1 MCLTICGTYTPVKCP
16 IEIIIIE
23 RTTNITFLTLTHTT
37 MGKTNAKM
45 CSHKA
50 TQVLPLSKG
59 TPAVGIASSSYFAAC
74 ARHVGALALFG
85 LMFCPVQVMASRAPR
100 LAMADSSSVVTPVLP
115 DQGTTTPTDSIGNG
129 GAGDAE
135 EVVPDTIPFAQLWKH
150 NSWRSTNEKA
160 GSTTQQSWEII
171 CNRPTKLT
179 FNYSCYNGSYGT
191 FQVTLNDSTI
201 ISRGNWDSTEDRL
214 YQIDLPAGRYVLK
227 ASYYTRYDNY
237 YDPDGLN
244 EYCYARISGIA
255 TDDVQANATAY
266 LSGLADYPALKQE
279 LQTALD
285 NSSAAP
291 DDEALYNTLAATL
304 NDVRTAVSYYPLIQK
319 DIVVAD
325 SILNE
330 GAYVDISEAV
340 ALGRAIDVN
349 TSTSANYLAAFD
361 ALETSIAVQVSS
373 NQKIDDWAF
382 NTDQRYTIDN
392 MGYYLD
398 QDHKVAAC
406 TGLEAQDAD
415 VTNLVIPS
423 TVRYNGVTYA
433 VVALY
438 DNRYNQNKVRTLTL
452 PRTLRHINDYGLSD
466 YRAITDL
473 EIPANV
479 ERMGNY
485 IVNNCPQLQRI
496 KVNAEVP
503 PTLGSLDN
511 NRYYDEY
518 GNSTYHYLRIVIPR
532 ESFHAYRLVN
542 AWNTDYNVLIGGDEG
557 ITVNTGKIA
566 AGDLGH
572 VVVEEAGYL
581 QEVNKL
587 IIEGELNA
595 DDWSKIG
602 QMTNL
607 TELDLSKALID
618 EIPSNA
624 FNGRWA
630 IDKVV
635 LPPTLKKIGSY
646 AFQNTSLTSV
656 NIPDNVE
663 TIENNAFGR
672 VKRLQEVHLPD
683 NLTALGGSAFE
694 YCRNLR
700 AVKIPSKIKVITWYA
715 FRDCS
720 SLQSVELHDS
730 ITGFGNESFAGCD
743 LREITLPKSTTAV
756 GNHAFEGNANLSKVT
771 FNEGLIYIGESAF
784 QNTAIDTLNC
794 PSTLRNIYNSAFAGC
809 RNLRQIYLNEGLT
822 RIEMYALANNKATEI
837 VLPSSLEYC
846 AGGAFDDCDS
856 LVTIEA
862 RSVMPPNTDNGC
874 PLTSADLTKAILYVP
889 VWSLAEYQLA
899 TGWNQ
904 FYTFRTS
911 DFMPQYVKVNK
922 DFYFTLR
929 DELDPDYRP
938 DIELTVTNNQITDSQ
953 GNTDYQHGNLTISGR
968 SKLAV
973 NDFSMVL
980 SPYAKYSYKQN
991 YYYNENYRHLRPTSL
1006 IVKGEMR
1013 AENVTINLWNAT
1025 NRWQF
1030 VSFPFDV
1037 KVSDIVP
1044 VDSTTS
1050 WVIRG
1055 HSGAERA
1062 AGNAAAV
1069 WQNLSADDVLQ
1080 AGKGYIMQCYKP
1092 DDKNGNYDAA
1102 QFTVRPLTTTVN
1114 RQQIFNADN
1123 RTVALEEHLAE
1134 FEHNR
1139 SWNLIGNPYPSYFD
1153 TRFLD
1158 FGAPFMVWNSNNQ
1171 NYEAYSPVDD
1181 SYILAPAEAFFVQRP
1196 VDQESIT
1203 FLKDGRQTDRY
1214 ARTLVEE
1221 EPASAPQ
1228 RIRAAYDS
1236 NTHTAAQRTVFNIT
1250 LAKDGQQADRTRV
1263 VINEAATM
1271 QYDLSRDA
1279 AKFTGTEPAV
1289 SQIFTINGATRYA
1302 INERPLNNGQAL
1314 LGLHFGTDGTYTIG
1328 LSNQPDGQVTLEDRL
1343 TGTKLQLNG
1352 TAGYSFTAKAG
1363 DSTDRFVLHFD
1374 AVATGINAATVNEAD
1389 RNDDTYTLDGRKV
1402 NNPTA
1407 PGLYIKGGKKGI
1419 K

>member
-1 MCLTICGTYTPVKCP
+1 
-16 IEIIIIE
+16 
-23 RTTNITFLTLTHTT
+23 

-59 TPAVGIASSSYFAAC
+59 TPTVGIASSSYFAAC

-100 LAMADSSSVVTPVLP
+100 LAVADSSEVVSPVLP

-129 GAGDAE
+129 GADDTE
-135 EVVPDTIPFAQLWKH
+135 EVLPDTIPYEQLWKH
-150 NSWRSTNEKA
+150 NRYIAYGGTRGTVEQK
-160 GSTTQQSWEII
+160 SWEII
-171 CNRPTKLT
+171 AQRETKLS
-179 FNYSCYNGSYGT
+179 FSYGAADNQWIFYTQIFIDDERVREMDGGTYNNT
-191 FQVTLNDSTI
+191 FSVTLTPGRHILTFKNECYGEADSTTYAF
-201 ISRGNWDSTEDRL
+201 ISD
-214 YQIDLPAGRYVLK
+214 
-227 ASYYTRYDNY
+227 
-237 YDPDGLN
+237 
-244 EYCYARISGIA
+244 IA
-255 TDDVQANATAY
+255 TDDAQTNATAFVNA
-266 LSGLADYPALKQE
+266 LEGYPALKQE

-291 DDEALYNTLAATL
+291 DDETLYNTLAATL
-304 NDVRTAVSYYPLIQK
+304 NDVRKAVSYYPLIQK

-349 TSTSANYLAAFD
+349 ASTSAEYLAAFE

-373 NQKIDDWAF
+373 NQSIDDWAF
-382 NTDQRYTIDN
+382 NTSQRYTIDN

-398 QDHKVAAC
+398 QEHKVAAC
-406 TGLEAQDAD
+406 TGLQTEDAD
-415 VTNLVIPS
+415 VTDLVIPS
-423 TVRYNGVTYA
+423 TVRYNDVTYA

-452 PRTLRHINDYGLSD
+452 PRTLRHINDWGLSD

-479 ERMGNY
+479 ERMGDNVVY
-485 IVNNCPQLQRI
+485 NCPQLQRI
-496 KVNAEVP
+496 KVNADVP

-511 NRYYDEY
+511 NSYYDEHAY
-518 GNSTYHYLRIVIPR
+518 IKITIPR
-532 ESFHAYRLVN
+532 ESFHAYRLVS
-542 AWNTDYNVLIGGDEG
+542 AWNTDRTVLIGGDEG
-557 ITVNTGKIA
+557 VTVSTGKLA

-572 VVVEEAGYL
+572 VVIVEAGYL
-581 QEVNKL
+581 PEVNKL

-595 DDWSKIG
+595 DDWSKMKD
-602 QMTNL
+602 MTNL
-607 TELDLSKALID
+607 TEIDLSGALID
-618 EIPSNA
+618 EIPDGA
-624 FNGRWA
+624 FSGRWA
-630 IDKVV
+630 LDKVV
-635 LPPTLKKIGSY
+635 LPSTLRTIGSRAFYETRLTSIDIPKGVTSIKDHAFYHSKNLEKADLPDSLTYIGEGAFQECFSLQTVKFPAGVKVIPNFAFDGCWALDNMELTNSITSIGEY
-646 AFQNTSLTSV
+646 AFRSCGLHEV
-656 NIPDNVE
+656 NIPSSISEISRNTFSSCGNLTKLTLNEGLVTISEWAFNNTPID
-663 TIENNAFGR
+663 TLICPSSLRKIENNAF
-672 VKRLQEVHLPD
+672 D
-683 NLTALGGSAFE
+683 NCNQLGQIE
-694 YCRNLR
+694 
-700 AVKIPSKIKVITWYA
+700 
-715 FRDCS
+715 
-720 SLQSVELHDS
+720 
-730 ITGFGNESFAGCD
+730 
-743 LREITLPKSTTAV
+743 
-756 GNHAFEGNANLSKVT
+756 
-771 FNEGLIYIGESAF
+771 FNEGLIGIGSEAF
-784 QNTAIDTLNC
+784 RYC
-794 PSTLRNIYNSAFAGC
+794 NS
-809 RNLRQIYLNEGLT
+809 L
-822 RIEMYALANNKATEI
+822 KEI
-837 VLPSSLEYC
+837 VLPSSLETC
-846 AGGAFDDCDS
+846 RGGAFSDCNNI
-856 LVTIEA
+856 LTVEA
-862 RSVMPPNTDNGC
+862 RSVMPSNTGGDC
-874 PLTSADLTKAILYVP
+874 PLTGTDLTKAVLYVP
-889 VWSLAEYQLA
+889 VWSVAEYKLA

-904 FYTFRTS
+904 FYTFHTS

-938 DIELTVTNNQITDSQ
+938 DIELTYTSNQITDSQ
-953 GNTDYQHGNLTISGR
+953 GNSDYQHGNLTISGR

-973 NDFSMVL
+973 NNFSMVL
-980 SPYAKYSYKQN
+980 SPYFKYTKDSN
-991 YYYNENYRHLRPTSL
+991 GYYGNTYLTPTCL

-1025 NRWQF
+1025 ERWQF

-1062 AGNAAAV
+1062 AGNTAAV

-1092 DDKNGNYDAA
+1092 NDGNNYYEAA

-1236 NTHTAAQRTVFNIT
+1236 NAHTAAQRTVFNIT

-1374 AVATGINAATVNEAD
+1374 AVATGINAATANEAD

-1407 PGLYIKGGKKGI
+1407 PGLYIKGGKKVI

>member
-1 MCLTICGTYTPVKCP
+1 
-16 IEIIIIE
+16 
-23 RTTNITFLTLTHTT
+23 

-115 DQGTTTPTDSIGNG
+115 DQGTTTPTDSIDNG
-129 GAGDAE
+129 GAGDTE
-135 EVVPDTIPFAQLWKH
+135 QVLPDTIPFAQLLMH
-150 NSWRSTNEKA
+150 NNWQSTNIED
-160 GSTTQQSWEII
+160 GSTTRQSWEII

-179 FNYSCYNGSYGT
+179 FNYACQNYGARGI
-191 FQVTLNDSTI
+191 FEVTLNDSVI
-201 ISRGNWDSTEDRL
+201 INRTRWDSTDGEA
-214 YQIDLPAGRYVLK
+214 YQIDLPVGRYVLK
-227 ASYYTRYDNY
+227 ASYYINY
-237 YDPDGLN
+237 YDEN
-244 EYCYARISGIA
+244 CYARISGIA
-255 TDDVQANATAY
+255 TDDAQSNATAY
-266 LSGLADYPALKQE
+266 LSGLVDFPALKQE

-285 NSSAAP
+285 NYNAAP

-349 TSTSANYLAAFD
+349 TSTSADYLAAFD
-361 ALETSIAVQVSS
+361 ALETSIAVQVTS
-373 NQKIDDWAF
+373 NQSIDDWAF

-398 QDHKVAAC
+398 QEHKVAAC
-406 TGLEAQDAD
+406 TGLQTENAD
-415 VTNLVIPS
+415 VTDLVIPS

-452 PRTLRHINDYGLSD
+452 PRTLRHINDWGLSD

-479 ERMGNY
+479 ERMGDNVVY
-485 IVNNCPQLQRI
+485 NCPQLRRI

-511 NRYYDEY
+511 NSYYDDY
-518 GNSTYHYLRIVIPR
+518 DGRTYRYLRIVIPR

-542 AWNTDYNVLIGGDEG
+542 AWNTDHNVLIGGDEG

-587 IIEGELNA
+587 IIEGELNS
-595 DDWSKIG
+595 DDWSKIK

-618 EIPSNA
+618 EIPNEA

-635 LPPTLKKIGSY
+635 LPPTLKKIGSF
-646 AFQNTSLTSV
+646 AFQGTALTSV

-663 TIENNAFGR
+663 TIKECAFSQ
-672 VKRLQEVHLPD
+672 VKQLQEVHLPD
-683 NLTALGGSAFE
+683 SLTSLGNYAFAE
-694 YCRNLR
+694 CRSLR
-700 AVKIPSKIKVITWYA
+700 TVKIPTKLKTIPDYT
-715 FRDCS
+715 FQNCR

-730 ITGFGNESFAGCD
+730 ITAFEDYSFNNCD
-743 LREITLPKSTTAV
+743 LREITLPKSTTWV
-756 GNHAFEGNANLSKVT
+756 GGNAFNGNTNLSKVT
-771 FNEGLIYIGESAF
+771 LNEGLIDIWAEAF
-784 QNTAIDTLNC
+784 YNTAIDTLNC
-794 PSTLRNIYNSAFAGC
+794 PSTLRNIYNGAFAGC
-809 RNLRQIYLNEGLT
+809 RNLSQINLNEGLT
-822 RIEMYALANNKATEI
+822 RIEVYALANNKATEI

-846 AGGAFDDCDS
+846 SQSAFDDCDS

-862 RSVMPPNTDNGC
+862 RSVMPPNTDGGC
-874 PLTSADLTKAILYVP
+874 PLSSTDLTKAVLYVP

-938 DIELTVTNNQITDSQ
+938 DIELTVTNNQITDSHD
-953 GNTDYQHGNLTISGR
+953 NTDYQHGNLTISGR

-980 SPYAKYSYKQN
+980 SPYAKYYYKGGDH
-991 YYYNENYRHLRPTSL
+991 YYNNDYRYLRPTSL

-1092 DDKNGNYDAA
+1092 NDKNGNYAAA

-1302 INERPLNNGQAL
+1302 INERPLNNGQAQ

-1374 AVATGINAATVNEAD
+1374 AVATGINAATTNEAD

-1407 PGLYIKGGKKGI
+1407 PGLYIKGGKKVI

>member
-1 MCLTICGTYTPVKCP
+1 
-16 IEIIIIE
+16 
-23 RTTNITFLTLTHTT
+23 

-45 CSHKA
+45 QGHKA
-50 TQVLPLSKG
+50 VHVLPLSKG

-100 LAMADSSSVVTPVLP
+100 LVVSDSSEVVSPVLP

-129 GAGDAE
+129 GAGDTE
-135 EVVPDTIPFAQLWKH
+135 EVLPDTIPFAQLWKH
-150 NSWRSTNEKA
+150 NRYIVYGGTEGTVEQK
-160 GSTTQQSWEII
+160 SWEII
-171 CNRPTKLT
+171 ARRETKLS
-179 FNYSCYNGSYGT
+179 FSYGT
-191 FQVTLNDSTI
+191 ADDQWNFYTQIFIDDERVREMNGGTYNNTFSVTLTPGRHILTFKNECYGEVDSTTYAF
-201 ISRGNWDSTEDRL
+201 ISDIATEDA
-214 YQIDLPAGRYVLK
+214 Q
-227 ASYYTRYDNY
+227 T
-237 YDPDGLN
+237 
-244 EYCYARISGIA
+244 
-255 TDDVQANATAY
+255 NATAFVNA
-266 LSGLADYPALKQE
+266 LEGYPPLKQE

-285 NSSAAP
+285 NYNAAP

-304 NDVRTAVSYYPLIQK
+304 NDVRKAVSYYPLIQK

-349 TSTSANYLAAFD
+349 TSTSADYLAAFD
-361 ALETSIAVQVSS
+361 ALETSIAVQVTS
-373 NQKIDDWAF
+373 NQSIDDWAF

-406 TGLEAQDAD
+406 TGLEAENAD
-415 VTNLVIPS
+415 VTDLVIPS

-452 PRTLRHINDYGLSD
+452 PRTLRHINDGGLSD

-479 ERMGNY
+479 ERMGEN
-485 IVNNCPQLQRI
+485 IVYNCPRLQRI

-511 NRYYDEY
+511 NRYYEDGY
-518 GNSTYHYLRIVIPR
+518 RTYHYIRIVIPR

-542 AWNTDYNVLIGGDEG
+542 AWNTDHNVLIGGDEG
-557 ITVNTGKIA
+557 ITVSTGKIA

-595 DDWSKIG
+595 DDWSKIK

-618 EIPSNA
+618 EIPNEA

-630 IDKVV
+630 IDKVL
-635 LPPTLKKIGSY
+635 LPPTLKKIGAY
-646 AFQNTSLTSV
+646 AFQGTALTSV

-663 TIENNAFGR
+663 TIKECAFNNAR
-672 VKRLQEVHLPD
+672 QLQEVHLPD
-683 NLTALGGSAFE
+683 SLTSLGTSAFE
-694 YCRNLR
+694 YCRSLR
-700 AVKIPSKIKVITWYA
+700 TIKIPTKLKTIPDYT
-715 FRDCS
+715 FQNCR

-730 ITGFGNESFAGCD
+730 ITGFGNHAFVNCD
-743 LREITLPKSTTAV
+743 LREITLPKSTSWVDNDAFS
-756 GNHAFEGNANLSKVT
+756 GNVNLSKVT
-771 FNEGLIYIGESAF
+771 LNEGLVNISDKAF
-784 QNTAIDTLNC
+784 YQTAIDTLNC
-794 PSTLRNIYNSAFAGC
+794 PSTLRSIRNSAFARC
-809 RNLRQIYLNEGLT
+809 NNLRQINLNEGLT
-822 RIEMYALANNKATEI
+822 RIESGALANNKATEI

-846 AGGAFDDCDS
+846 AGGAFYDCDS

-862 RSVMPPNTDNGC
+862 RSVMPPNTDGNC
-874 PLTSADLTKAILYVP
+874 PLSGTDLTKAVLYVP

-929 DELDPDYRP
+929 DELAPDYRP

-953 GNTDYQHGNLTISGR
+953 NNSDYQHGNLTISGR

-980 SPYAKYSYKQN
+980 SPYAKYAYEGGGYN
-991 YYYNENYRHLRPTSL
+991 YYNDYRYLRPTCL

-1050 WVIRG
+1050 WVIRS

-1092 DDKNGNYDAA
+1092 NDKNGNYDAA

-1196 VDQESIT
+1196 VDQENIT

-1236 NTHTAAQRTVFNIT
+1236 NSHTAAQRTVFNIT

-1279 AKFTGTEPAV
+1279 AKFTGTEPTV

-1328 LSNQPDGQVTLEDRL
+1328 LSNQPDGQITLEDRL
-1343 TGTKLQLNG
+1343 NGTKQQLNG

-1374 AVATGINAATVNEAD
+1374 AVATGINAATANEAD

-1407 PGLYIKGGKKGI
+1407 PGLYIKGGKKVI

>member
-1 MCLTICGTYTPVKCP
+1 
-16 IEIIIIE
+16 
-23 RTTNITFLTLTHTT
+23 

-100 LAMADSSSVVTPVLP
+100 LAVADSSEVVSPVLP

-150 NSWRSTNEKA
+150 NSWQSTNKEA

-171 CNRPTKLT
+171 CSRPTKLS
-179 FNYSCYNGSYGT
+179 FNYAYKNRYSEIH
-191 FQVTLNDSTI
+191 VTLNDSTI
-201 ISRGNWDSTEDRL
+201 IRDGAWYSTESRH

-227 ASYYTRYDNY
+227 ASYYTEGENPDDINNQNY
-237 YDPDGLN
+237 N
-244 EYCYARISGIA
+244 YARISDIA
-255 TDDVQANATAY
+255 TDDAQSNATAY
-266 LSGLADYPALKQE
+266 LSALADYPALKQE

-304 NDVRTAVSYYPLIQK
+304 DDVRKAVSYYPLIQK

-349 TSTSANYLAAFD
+349 TSTSADYLAAFD
-361 ALETSIAVQVSS
+361 ALETSIAVQVTS
-373 NQKIDDWAF
+373 NQSIDDWAI
-382 NTDQRYTIDN
+382 NTDQLYTVDN
-392 MGYYLD
+392 MGYYFD
-398 QDHKVAAC
+398 KDHKVAAC
-406 TGLEAQDAD
+406 IGLQTEDAD
-415 VTNLVIPS
+415 VTDLVIPS

-452 PRTLRHINDYGLSD
+452 PRTLRHINDWGLSD
-466 YRAITDL
+466 YRAITNL

-479 ERMGNY
+479 ERMGENVVY
-485 IVNNCPQLQRI
+485 NCPQLRRI

-511 NRYYDEY
+511 ESYSDERAY
-518 GNSTYHYLRIVIPR
+518 IKITIPR
-532 ESFHAYRLVN
+532 ESFHAYRLVS
-542 AWNTDYNVLIGGDEG
+542 AWKTDRTVLIGGDEG
-557 ITVNTGKIA
+557 VTVSTGKIA

-572 VVVEEAGYL
+572 VVIEEAGYL
-581 QEVNKL
+581 PEVNKL
-587 IIEGELNA
+587 IIEGELNS
-595 DDWSKIG
+595 DDWSKIK

-618 EIPSNA
+618 EIPSYA
-624 FNGRWA
+624 FNERWA

-635 LPPTLKKIGSY
+635 LPPTLKKIGTY
-646 AFQNTSLTSV
+646 AFQKTSLTSV

-663 TIENNAFGR
+663 TIAEYAFSNAR
-672 VKRLQEVHLPD
+672 QLQEVHLPD
-683 NLTALGGSAFE
+683 SLTSLGNYAFE
-694 YCRNLR
+694 ECRSLR
-700 AVKIPSKIKVITWYA
+700 TVKIPAKLKEIPWYA
-715 FRDCS
+715 FQHCK
-720 SLQSVELHDS
+720 SLQSVELHDG
-730 ITGFGNESFAGCD
+730 ITGIGDYSFNNCD
-743 LREITLPKSTTAV
+743 LREMTLPKSTTWV
-756 GNHAFEGNANLSKVT
+756 GGNAFNGNTNLSKVT
-771 FNEGLIYIGESAF
+771 LNEGLIDIWAEAF
-784 QNTAIDTLNC
+784 YNTAIDTLNC
-794 PSTLRNIYNSAFAGC
+794 PSTLRNIRNSAFAGC
-809 RNLRQIYLNEGLT
+809 RNLRQINLNEGLT
-822 RIEMYALANNKATEI
+822 RIEVYALANNKTTEI

-846 AGGAFDDCDS
+846 AGAAFDGCDS

-862 RSVMPPNTDNGC
+862 RSVMPPNTDGGC
-874 PLTSADLTKAILYVP
+874 PLTVNDLTKAVLYVP
-889 VWSLAEYQLA
+889 VWSLSEYQLA

-938 DIELTVTNNQITDSQ
+938 DIELTYTNNQITDSH
-953 GNTDYQHGNLTISGR
+953 NNSDYQHGNLTISGR

-980 SPYAKYSYKQN
+980 SPFTKYIYEGGYYD
-991 YYYNENYRHLRPTSL
+991 YYYNQNYRHLRPTSL

-1025 NRWQF
+1025 DRWQF

-1062 AGNAAAV
+1062 AGNTAAV

-1092 DDKNGNYDAA
+1092 NDENGNNYYAA

-1236 NTHTAAQRTVFNIT
+1236 NAHTAAQRTVFNIT

-1374 AVATGINAATVNEAD
+1374 AVATGINAATANEAD

-1407 PGLYIKGGKKGI
+1407 PGLYIKGGKKVI

>member
-1 MCLTICGTYTPVKCP
+1 
-16 IEIIIIE
+16 
-23 RTTNITFLTLTHTT
+23 

-100 LAMADSSSVVTPVLP
+100 LAVADSSEVVSPVLP
-115 DQGTTTPTDSIGNG
+115 DQGTTAPTDSIDNG
-129 GAGDAE
+129 GAGDTE
-135 EVVPDTIPFAQLWKH
+135 QVLPDTIPFAQLWKH
-150 NSWRSTNEKA
+150 NNWQSTNETA
-160 GSTTQQSWEII
+160 ESTTQQSWEII

-179 FNYSCYNGSYGT
+179 FNYSCNNRNSCT

-201 ISRGNWDSTEDRL
+201 ISKNSWSSAWGEH

-227 ASYYTRYDNY
+227 ASYYTHYEDKSCFAAIG
-237 YDPDGLN
+237 D
-244 EYCYARISGIA
+244 IA
-255 TDDVQANATAY
+255 IDDAQSNATAF
-266 LSGLADYPALKQE
+266 LGALADYPALKQE

-285 NSSAAP
+285 NSNAAP

-304 NDVRTAVSYYPLIQK
+304 NDVRKAVSYYPLIQK

-349 TSTSANYLAAFD
+349 TSTSANYLAAFE
-361 ALETSIAVQVSS
+361 ALETSIAVQVTS
-373 NQKIDDWAF
+373 NQSVDDWAF
-382 NTDQRYTIDN
+382 NTSLRCTIDN

-398 QDHKVAAC
+398 QEHKVAAC
-406 TGLEAQDAD
+406 TGLQVQDAD

-452 PRTLRHINDYGLSD
+452 PRTLRHINDGGLSD

-479 ERMGNY
+479 ERMGDY
-485 IVNNCPQLQRI
+485 IVNDCPQLQRI

-503 PTLGSLDN
+503 PTLGSLGVDS
-511 NRYYDEY
+511 YYEDGY
-518 GNSTYHYLRIVIPR
+518 TAYRHLRIVIPR
-532 ESFHAYRLVN
+532 ESFHAYRLVS

-557 ITVNTGKIA
+557 ITVSTGKIA

-587 IIEGELNA
+587 IIEGELNS

-618 EIPSNA
+618 EIPSYA
-624 FNGRWA
+624 FNERGA

-646 AFQNTSLTSV
+646 AFQRTSLTSV

-663 TIENNAFGR
+663 TIEEAAFR
-672 VKRLQEVHLPD
+672 QIKQLQEVHLPD
-683 NLTALGGSAFE
+683 SLTSLGRYAFAE
-694 YCRNLR
+694 CRSLR
-700 AVKIPSKIKVITWYA
+700 TVKIPTKLKEIPWYA
-715 FRDCS
+715 FDGCK

-730 ITGFGNESFAGCD
+730 ITGFGDYSFRSCD
-743 LREITLPKSTTAV
+743 LREITLPKSTTWI
-756 GNHAFEGNANLSKVT
+756 GGRAFAENTNLSKVT
-771 FNEGLIYIGESAF
+771 LNEELIDIWAYAF

-794 PSTLRNIYNSAFAGC
+794 PSTLRNIYNGAFAGC
-809 RNLRQIYLNEGLT
+809 RNLSQINLNEGLT
-822 RIEMYALANNKATEI
+822 RIEVYALANNKATEI

-846 AGGAFDDCDS
+846 SQSAFDDCDS

-862 RSVMPPNTDNGC
+862 RSVMPPNTDGGC
-874 PLTSADLTKAILYVP
+874 PLSSTDLTKAVLYVP

-1069 WQNLSADDVLQ
+1069 WQNLSVDDVLQ

-1092 DDKNGNYDAA
+1092 NDENGNNYYAA

-1228 RIRAAYDS
+1228 RIRADYDS
-1236 NTHTAAQRTVFNIT
+1236 NTHAAAQRTVFNIT

-1279 AKFTGTEPAV
+1279 AKFTGTEPTV

-1352 TAGYSFTAKAG
+1352 TAGYSFTARAG

-1407 PGLYIKGGKKGI
+1407 PGLYIKGGKKVI

>member
-1 MCLTICGTYTPVKCP
+1 
-16 IEIIIIE
+16 
-23 RTTNITFLTLTHTT
+23 

-100 LAMADSSSVVTPVLP
+100 LAMADSSSVVSPVLP
-115 DQGTTTPTDSIGNG
+115 DQGTSAPTDSIGNS
-129 GAGDAE
+129 GAGDTDQ
-135 EVVPDTIPFAQLWKH
+135 VLPDTIPFAQLWKH
-150 NSWRSTNEKA
+150 NRYIVYGGTEGTVEQK
-160 GSTTQQSWEII
+160 SWEII
-171 CNRPTKLT
+171 ARRETKLS
-179 FNYSCYNGSYGT
+179 FSYGT
-191 FQVTLNDSTI
+191 ADDQWNFYTQIFIDDERVREMNGGTYNNTFSVTLTPGRHILTFKNECYGEVDSTTYAF
-201 ISRGNWDSTEDRL
+201 ISDIATEDA
-214 YQIDLPAGRYVLK
+214 Q
-227 ASYYTRYDNY
+227 T
-237 YDPDGLN
+237 
-244 EYCYARISGIA
+244 
-255 TDDVQANATAY
+255 NATAFVNA
-266 LSGLADYPALKQE
+266 LEGYPPLKQE

-285 NSSAAP
+285 NYNAAP

-304 NDVRTAVSYYPLIQK
+304 NDVRKAVSYYPLIQK

-349 TSTSANYLAAFD
+349 TSTSADYLAAFD

-382 NTDQRYTIDN
+382 NTNQRYTIDN

-406 TGLEAQDAD
+406 TGLEVQDAD
-415 VTNLVIPS
+415 VTDLVIPS
-423 TVRYNGVTYA
+423 TVRYNDVTYA

-542 AWNTDYNVLIGGDEG
+542 AWNTDHNVLIGGDEG

-587 IIEGELNA
+587 IIEGELNS

-720 SLQSVELHDS
+720 SLQSIELHDS

-809 RNLRQIYLNEGLT
+809 RNLRQINLNEGLT
-822 RIEMYALANNKATEI
+822 RIETYALANNKATEI

-929 DELDPDYRP
+929 DELAPDYRP

-1092 DDKNGNYDAA
+1092 NDKNGNYDAA

-1302 INERPLNNGQAL
+1302 INERPLNNGQAQ

-1343 TGTKLQLNG
+1343 TGTKQQLNG

-1407 PGLYIKGGKKGI
+1407 PGLYIKGGKKVI

>member
-1 MCLTICGTYTPVKCP
+1 
-16 IEIIIIE
+16 
-23 RTTNITFLTLTHTT
+23 

-100 LAMADSSSVVTPVLP
+100 LAMADSSSVVTPVQP
-115 DQGTTTPTDSIGNG
+115 DQGTTTPTDSIDNG
-129 GAGDAE
+129 GAGDTDQ
-135 EVVPDTIPFAQLWKH
+135 VLPDTIPFAQLWKH
-150 NSWRSTNEKA
+150 NSWQSTNEA
-160 GSTTQQSWEII
+160 AESTTQQSWEII

-179 FNYSCYNGSYGT
+179 FNYSCNNRNSCT

-201 ISRGNWDSTEDRL
+201 ISKNSWSSTEGQL

-227 ASYYTRYDNY
+227 ASYYTY
-237 YDPDGLN
+237 YENQN
-244 EYCYARISGIA
+244 ENCYARISGIA
-255 TDDVQANATAY
+255 IDDAQANATAY
-266 LSGLADYPALKQE
+266 LGALTSYPGLKQE

-285 NSSAAP
+285 NYNAAP
-291 DDEALYNTLAATL
+291 DNEALYNTLAATL
-304 NDVRTAVSYYPLIQK
+304 TDVSKATMYYPLIQK

-340 ALGRAIDVN
+340 ALGRAINVN

-373 NQKIDDWAF
+373 NQKIDGWAF
-382 NTDQRYTIDN
+382 NTNQRYTIDN

-1037 KVSDIVP
+1037 KVSDIIP

-1069 WQNLSADDVLQ
+1069 WQNLSVDDVLQ

-1092 DDKNGNYDAA
+1092 NDKNGSYDAA

-1228 RIRAAYDS
+1228 RIRAAFDS
-1236 NTHTAAQRTVFNIT
+1236 NAHTAAQRTVFNIT

-1374 AVATGINAATVNEAD
+1374 AVATGINAATANEAD

-1407 PGLYIKGGKKGI
+1407 PGLYIKGGKKVI

>member
-1 MCLTICGTYTPVKCP
+1 
-16 IEIIIIE
+16 
-23 RTTNITFLTLTHTT
+23 

-100 LAMADSSSVVTPVLP
+100 LAVADSSEVVSPVLP
-115 DQGTTTPTDSIGNG
+115 DQGTTAPTDSIDNG
-129 GAGDAE
+129 GTGDTE
-135 EVVPDTIPFAQLWKH
+135 EVLPDTIPFAQLWKH
-150 NSWRSTNEKA
+150 NRYIVYGGTEGTVEQK
-160 GSTTQQSWEII
+160 SWEII
-171 CNRPTKLT
+171 ARRETKLS
-179 FNYSCYNGSYGT
+179 FSYGT
-191 FQVTLNDSTI
+191 ADDQWNFYTQIFIDDERVREMNGGTYNNTFSVTLTPGRHILTFKNECYGEVDSTTYAF
-201 ISRGNWDSTEDRL
+201 ISDIATEDA
-214 YQIDLPAGRYVLK
+214 Q
-227 ASYYTRYDNY
+227 T
-237 YDPDGLN
+237 
-244 EYCYARISGIA
+244 
-255 TDDVQANATAY
+255 NATAFVNA
-266 LSGLADYPALKQE
+266 LEGYPPLKQE

-285 NSSAAP
+285 NYNAAP

-304 NDVRTAVSYYPLIQK
+304 NDVRKAVSYYPLIQK

-349 TSTSANYLAAFD
+349 TSTSADYLAAFD
-361 ALETSIAVQVSS
+361 ALETSIAVQVTS
-373 NQKIDDWAF
+373 NQSIDDWAF

-406 TGLEAQDAD
+406 TGLEAENAD
-415 VTNLVIPS
+415 VTDLVIPS
-423 TVRYNGVTYA
+423 TVRYNDVTYA

-466 YRAITDL
+466 YRAITNL

-479 ERMGNY
+479 ERMGNE
-485 IVNNCPQLQRI
+485 IVGNCPQLQRI

-511 NRYYDEY
+511 NSYYEDGY
-518 GNSTYHYLRIVIPR
+518 RTYHYIRIVIPR
-532 ESFHAYRLVN
+532 ESFHAYRLVS
-542 AWNTDYNVLIGGDEG
+542 AWNTDHNVLIGGDEG
-557 ITVNTGKIA
+557 VTVSTGKIA

-572 VVVEEAGYL
+572 VVIEEAGYL

-595 DDWSKIG
+595 DDWSKIK

-624 FNGRWA
+624 FSGRWA

-635 LPPTLKKIGSY
+635 LPPTLKKIGSF
-646 AFQNTSLTSV
+646 AFQGTALTSV

-663 TIENNAFGR
+663 TIKECAFSQVR
-672 VKRLQEVHLPD
+672 QLQEVHLPD
-683 NLTALGGSAFE
+683 SLTSLGNYAFAE
-694 YCRNLR
+694 CRSLR
-700 AVKIPSKIKVITWYA
+700 TVKIPTKLKTIPDYT
-715 FRDCS
+715 FQNCR

-730 ITGFGNESFAGCD
+730 ITAFEDYSFNNCD
-743 LREITLPKSTTAV
+743 LREITLPKSTTWV
-756 GNHAFEGNANLSKVT
+756 GGSAFKGNANLSKVT
-771 FNEGLIYIGESAF
+771 LNEGLVDIWTYAF

-794 PSTLRNIYNSAFAGC
+794 PSTLRNIYSNAFRDC
-809 RNLRQIYLNEGLT
+809 TNLRQINLNEGLT
-822 RIEMYALANNKATEI
+822 RIESGALANNKATEI

-846 AGGAFDDCDS
+846 AGGAFYDCDS

-862 RSVMPPNTDNGC
+862 RSVMPPNTDGNC
-874 PLTSADLTKAILYVP
+874 PLSGTDLTKAVLYVP
-889 VWSLAEYQLA
+889 VWSLSEYQLA

-929 DELDPDYRP
+929 DELAPDYRP

-953 GNTDYQHGNLTISGR
+953 NNSDYQHGNLTISGR

-980 SPYAKYSYKQN
+980 SPFTKYIYEGGYYDYYSNESYR
-991 YYYNENYRHLRPTSL
+991 YLRPTSL

-1092 DDKNGNYDAA
+1092 NDKNGNYDAA

-1196 VDQESIT
+1196 VDQENIT

-1236 NTHTAAQRTVFNIT
+1236 NAHTAAQRTVFNIT

-1343 TGTKLQLNG
+1343 TGTRLQLNG

-1374 AVATGINAATVNEAD
+1374 AVATGINAATANEAD

-1407 PGLYIKGGKKGI
+1407 PGLYIKGGKKVI

>member
-1 MCLTICGTYTPVKCP
+1 
-16 IEIIIIE
+16 
-23 RTTNITFLTLTHTT
+23 

-100 LAMADSSSVVTPVLP
+100 LAVADSSEVVSPVLP
-115 DQGTTTPTDSIGNG
+115 DQGTTTPTDSIDNG
-129 GAGDAE
+129 GAGDTE
-135 EVVPDTIPFAQLWKH
+135 EVLPDTIPFAQLWKH
-150 NSWRSTNEKA
+150 NRYIVYGGTEGTVEQK
-160 GSTTQQSWEII
+160 SWEII
-171 CNRPTKLT
+171 ARRETKLS
-179 FNYSCYNGSYGT
+179 FSYGT
-191 FQVTLNDSTI
+191 ADDQWNFYTQIFIDDERVREMNGGTYNNTFSVTLTPGRHILTFKNECYGEVDSTTYAF
-201 ISRGNWDSTEDRL
+201 ISDIATEDA
-214 YQIDLPAGRYVLK
+214 Q
-227 ASYYTRYDNY
+227 T
-237 YDPDGLN
+237 
-244 EYCYARISGIA
+244 
-255 TDDVQANATAY
+255 NATAFVNA
-266 LSGLADYPALKQE
+266 LEGYPPLKQE

-285 NSSAAP
+285 NSNAAP

-304 NDVRTAVSYYPLIQK
+304 NDVRKAVSYYPLIQK

-349 TSTSANYLAAFD
+349 TSTSADYLAAFD
-361 ALETSIAVQVSS
+361 ALETSIAIQVTSEQS
-373 NQKIDDWAF
+373 IDDWAF
-382 NTDQRYTIDN
+382 NTSQRYTIDN

-406 TGLEAQDAD
+406 TGLEARD
-415 VTNLVIPS
+415 VEIEDLVIPS
-423 TVRYNGVTYA
+423 TVRYNDVTYA

-438 DNRYNQNKVRTLTL
+438 DNRYDQNKVRTLTL
-452 PRTLRHINDYGLSD
+452 PRTLRHINDNGLSD

-479 ERMGNY
+479 ERMGHNVVY
-485 IVNNCPQLQRI
+485 NCPQLRRI

-503 PTLGSLDN
+503 PTLESLN
-511 NRYYDEY
+511 DEY
-518 GNSTYHYLRIVIPR
+518 YYYRIIIPR

-542 AWNTDYNVLIGGDEG
+542 AWNNRTVLIGGDEG
-557 ITVNTGKIA
+557 VTVSTGKIA

-572 VVVEEAGYL
+572 VVIEEAGYL

-595 DDWSKIG
+595 DDWSKIK

-618 EIPSNA
+618 EIPNEA

-630 IDKVV
+630 IDKVL
-635 LPPTLKKIGSY
+635 LPPTLKKIGTY
-646 AFQNTSLTSV
+646 AFQGTALTSV

-663 TIENNAFGR
+663 TIEGYAFSNAR
-672 VKRLQEVHLPD
+672 QLQEVHLPD
-683 NLTALGGSAFE
+683 SLTSLGRYAFE
-694 YCRNLR
+694 KCRSLR
-700 AVKIPSKIKVITWYA
+700 TVKIPTKLKEIPWYT
-715 FRDCS
+715 FDGCN

-730 ITGFGNESFAGCD
+730 ITSFGDYSFRNCN
-743 LREITLPKSTTAV
+743 LREIALPKSTTWV
-756 GNHAFEGNANLSKVT
+756 GGYAFNGNSNLSKVT
-771 FNEGLIYIGESAF
+771 LNEGLIDIWAYAF
-784 QNTAIDTLNC
+784 QDTAIDTLNC
-794 PSTLRNIYNSAFAGC
+794 PSTLRNIYNAAFAGC
-809 RNLRQIYLNEGLT
+809 RNLRQINLNEGLT
-822 RIEMYALANNKATEI
+822 RIEVYALANNKATEI

-846 AGGAFDDCDS
+846 SQSAFDDCDS

-862 RSVMPPNTDNGC
+862 RSVMPPNTDGGC
-874 PLTSADLTKAILYVP
+874 PLTGTDLTKAALYVP
-889 VWSLAEYQLA
+889 VWSLSEYQLA

-938 DIELTVTNNQITDSQ
+938 DIELTVTNNEITDSHD
-953 GNTDYQHGNLTISGR
+953 NTDYQHGNLTISGR

-980 SPYAKYSYKQN
+980 SPYTKYAYEGGDG
-991 YYYNENYRHLRPTSL
+991 YYYNDNYRYLRPTSL

-1062 AGNAAAV
+1062 AGNTAAV

-1092 DDKNGNYDAA
+1092 DDKNGNYYAA

-1196 VDQESIT
+1196 VDQENIT

-1328 LSNQPDGQVTLEDRL
+1328 LSNQPDGQITLEDRL

-1374 AVATGINAATVNEAD
+1374 AVATGINAATTNEAD

-1402 NNPTA
+1402 NTPTA
-1407 PGLYIKGGKKGI
+1407 PGLYIKGGKKVI

>member
-1 MCLTICGTYTPVKCP
+1 
-16 IEIIIIE
+16 
-23 RTTNITFLTLTHTT
+23 

-100 LAMADSSSVVTPVLP
+100 LTVADSSEVVSPVLP

-129 GAGDAE
+129 GAGDTE
-135 EVVPDTIPFAQLWKH
+135 QVLPDTIPFAQLWKH
-150 NSWRSTNEKA
+150 NRYIVYGGTEGTVEQK
-160 GSTTQQSWEII
+160 SWEII
-171 CNRPTKLT
+171 ARRETKLS
-179 FNYSCYNGSYGT
+179 FSYGT
-191 FQVTLNDSTI
+191 ADNQWNFYTQIFIDDERVREMNGGTYNNTFSVTLTPGRHILTFKNECYGEVDSTTYAF
-201 ISRGNWDSTEDRL
+201 ISDIATEDA
-214 YQIDLPAGRYVLK
+214 Q
-227 ASYYTRYDNY
+227 T
-237 YDPDGLN
+237 
-244 EYCYARISGIA
+244 
-255 TDDVQANATAY
+255 NATAFVNA
-266 LSGLADYPALKQE
+266 LEGYPALKQE

-285 NSSAAP
+285 NSNAAP

-349 TSTSANYLAAFD
+349 TSTSADYLAAFD

-373 NQKIDDWAF
+373 NQSIDDWAI
-382 NTDQRYTIDN
+382 NTDQLYTVDN
-392 MGYYLD
+392 MGYYFD
-398 QDHKVAAC
+398 KDHKVAAC
-406 TGLEAQDAD
+406 TGLQTENAD
-415 VTNLVIPS
+415 VTDLVIPS

-438 DNRYNQNKVRTLTL
+438 DNRYDQNKVRTLTL
-452 PRTLRHINDYGLSD
+452 PRTLRHINDWGLSK
-466 YRAITDL
+466 YYAITDL

-479 ERMGNY
+479 ERMGDY
-485 IVNNCPQLQRI
+485 IVNDCPQLQRI

-511 NRYYDEY
+511 DSYYEDGY
-518 GNSTYHYLRIVIPR
+518 NTYHYLRIVIPR
-532 ESFHAYRLVN
+532 ESFHAYRLVS
-542 AWNTDYNVLIGGDEG
+542 AWNTDHNVLIGGDEG
-557 ITVNTGKIA
+557 VTVSTGKIA

-572 VVVEEAGYL
+572 VVIEEAGYL

-595 DDWSKIG
+595 DDWSKIK

-618 EIPSNA
+618 EIPSYA
-624 FNGRWA
+624 FNERWA

-635 LPPTLKKIGSY
+635 LPPTLKKIGSC
-646 AFQNTSLTSV
+646 AFQRTSLTSV

-663 TIENNAFGR
+663 TIEEYAFSQVR
-672 VKRLQEVHLPD
+672 QLQEVHLPD
-683 NLTALGGSAFE
+683 SLTSLGRYAFE
-694 YCRNLR
+694 KCRSLR
-700 AVKIPSKIKVITWYA
+700 TVKIPTKLKEIPWYT
-715 FRDCS
+715 FDGCN

-730 ITGFGNESFAGCD
+730 ITGIGDYSFRNCN
-743 LREITLPKSTTAV
+743 LREITLPKSTTWV
-756 GNHAFEGNANLSKVT
+756 GGSAFEENANLSKVT
-771 FNEGLIYIGESAF
+771 LNEGLIDIWASAF
-784 QNTAIDTLNC
+784 QDTAIDTLNC
-794 PSTLRNIYNSAFAGC
+794 PSTLRNIYNSAFARC
-809 RNLRQIYLNEGLT
+809 NNLRQINLNEGLT
-822 RIEMYALANNKATEI
+822 RIEVYALADNMATEI

-846 AGGAFDDCDS
+846 AGAAFSNCNS

-862 RSVMPPNTDNGC
+862 RSVMPPNTGGGC
-874 PLTSADLTKAILYVP
+874 PLTVNDLTKAVLYVP

-938 DIELTVTNNQITDSQ
+938 DIELTVTNNEITDSHD
-953 GNTDYQHGNLTISGR
+953 NRDYQHGNLTISGR

-980 SPYAKYSYKQN
+980 APYAKYAYEGGGYN
-991 YYYNENYRHLRPTSL
+991 YYNDYRYLRPTSL

-1025 NRWQF
+1025 ERWQF

-1062 AGNAAAV
+1062 AGNTAAV

-1092 DDKNGNYDAA
+1092 NDGNNYYDAA

-1236 NTHTAAQRTVFNIT
+1236 NAHTAAQRTVFNIT

-1374 AVATGINAATVNEAD
+1374 AVATGINAATANETD
-1389 RNDDTYTLDGRKV
+1389 SNDDTYTLDGRKV

-1407 PGLYIKGGKKGI
+1407 PGLYIKGGKKVI

>member
-1 MCLTICGTYTPVKCP
+1 
-16 IEIIIIE
+16 
-23 RTTNITFLTLTHTT
+23 

-59 TPAVGIASSSYFAAC
+59 TPTVGIASSSYFAAC

-100 LAMADSSSVVTPVLP
+100 LAIADSSEVVSPVLP

-129 GAGDAE
+129 GAGDTE
-135 EVVPDTIPFAQLWKH
+135 EVLPDTIPFAQLWKH
-150 NSWRSTNEKA
+150 NRYIVYGGTEGTVEQK
-160 GSTTQQSWEII
+160 SWEII
-171 CNRPTKLT
+171 AQRDTKLS
-179 FNYSCYNGSYGT
+179 FSYGAADNQWNFYTQIFIDDERVREMNGGTYNNT
-191 FQVTLNDSTI
+191 FSVTLTPGRHILTFKNECYGEADSTTYAF
-201 ISRGNWDSTEDRL
+201 ISD
-214 YQIDLPAGRYVLK
+214 
-227 ASYYTRYDNY
+227 
-237 YDPDGLN
+237 
-244 EYCYARISGIA
+244 IA
-255 TDDVQANATAY
+255 TDDAQTNATAFVNA
-266 LSGLADYPALKQE
+266 LEGYPPLKQE

-285 NSSAAP
+285 NYNAAP

-304 NDVRTAVSYYPLIQK
+304 NDVRKAVSYYPLIQK

-349 TSTSANYLAAFD
+349 TSTSADYLAAFD

-406 TGLEAQDAD
+406 TGLEAENAD
-415 VTNLVIPS
+415 VTDLVIPS

-452 PRTLRHINDYGLSD
+452 PRTLRHINDWGLSD

-479 ERMGNY
+479 ERMGEN
-485 IVNNCPQLQRI
+485 IVYNCPQLQRI

-511 NRYYDEY
+511 NSYHEDGYR
-518 GNSTYHYLRIVIPR
+518 TYHYIRIVIPR

-542 AWNTDYNVLIGGDEG
+542 AWNTDHNVLIGGDEG
-557 ITVNTGKIA
+557 ITVSTGKIA

-572 VVVEEAGYL
+572 VVVDEAGYL

-587 IIEGELNA
+587 IIEGELNS
-595 DDWSKIG
+595 DDWSKIK

-624 FNGRWA
+624 FSGRWA

-635 LPPTLKKIGSY
+635 LPPTLKKIGSF
-646 AFQNTSLTSV
+646 AFQGTALTSV

-663 TIENNAFGR
+663 TIKECAFSQVR
-672 VKRLQEVHLPD
+672 QLQEVHLPD
-683 NLTALGGSAFE
+683 SLTSLGNYAFAE
-694 YCRNLR
+694 CRSLR
-700 AVKIPSKIKVITWYA
+700 TVKIPTKLKTIPDYT
-715 FRDCS
+715 FQNCR

-730 ITGFGNESFAGCD
+730 ITAFEDYSFNNCD
-743 LREITLPKSTTAV
+743 LREITLPKSTTWV
-756 GNHAFEGNANLSKVT
+756 GGSAFKGNANLSKVT
-771 FNEGLIYIGESAF
+771 LNEGLVDIWTYAF

-794 PSTLRNIYNSAFAGC
+794 PSTLRNIYSNAFRDC
-809 RNLRQIYLNEGLT
+809 TNLRQINLNEGLT
-822 RIEMYALANNKATEI
+822 RIESGALANNKATEI

-846 AGGAFDDCDS
+846 AGGAFYDCDS

-862 RSVMPPNTDNGC
+862 RSVMPPNTDGNC
-874 PLTSADLTKAILYVP
+874 PLSGTDLTKAVLYVP
-889 VWSLAEYQLA
+889 VWSLSEYQLA

-980 SPYAKYSYKQN
+980 SPYAKYYYKGGDH
-991 YYYNENYRHLRPTSL
+991 YYNNDYRYLRPTSL

-1092 DDKNGNYDAA
+1092 NDKNGNYYAA

-1228 RIRAAYDS
+1228 RIRADYDS
-1236 NTHTAAQRTVFNIT
+1236 NAHTAAQRTVFNIT

-1374 AVATGINAATVNEAD
+1374 AVATGINAATANEAD

-1407 PGLYIKGGKKGI
+1407 PGLYIKGGKKVI

>member
-1 MCLTICGTYTPVKCP
+1 
-16 IEIIIIE
+16 
-23 RTTNITFLTLTHTT
+23 

-100 LAMADSSSVVTPVLP
+100 LAVADSSEVVSPVLP
-115 DQGTTTPTDSIGNG
+115 DQGTTAPTDSIDNG
-129 GAGDAE
+129 GAGDTE
-135 EVVPDTIPFAQLWKH
+135 EVLPDTIPYEQLLKH
-150 NSWRSTNEKA
+150 NSWLSTNKEA
-160 GSTTQQSWEII
+160 GTTTQQSWEII
-171 CNRPTKLT
+171 CSRPTKLT
-179 FNYSCYNGSYGT
+179 FNYACNNYNAYGT

-201 ISRGNWDSTEDRL
+201 ISRDRWSSTEREL
-214 YQIDLPAGRYVLK
+214 YQIDLPAGRHVLK
-227 ASYYTRYDNY
+227 ASYNTRYGNQ
-237 YDPDGLN
+237 YDLED
-244 EYCYARISGIA
+244 EAYCYAAISGIA
-255 TDDVQANATAY
+255 TDDAQSNATAY
-266 LSGLADYPALKQE
+266 LGALADFPGLKQE

-304 NDVRTAVSYYPLIQK
+304 NDVRKAVSYYPLIQK

-349 TSTSANYLAAFD
+349 TSTSADYLAAFE

-373 NQKIDDWAF
+373 NQSIDDWAF
-382 NTDQRYTIDN
+382 NTSQRYTIDN

-406 TGLEAQDAD
+406 TGLQTENAD
-415 VTNLVIPS
+415 VTDLVIPS

-452 PRTLRHINDYGLSD
+452 PRTLRHINDGGLSD

-479 ERMGNY
+479 ERMGDY
-485 IVNNCPQLQRI
+485 IVNDCPQLQRI

-503 PTLGSLDN
+503 PTLGSLGADS
-511 NRYYDEY
+511 YYEDGY
-518 GNSTYHYLRIVIPR
+518 TAYRHLRIVIPR
-532 ESFHAYRLVN
+532 ESFHAYRLVS

-557 ITVNTGKIA
+557 ITVSTGKIA

-587 IIEGELNA
+587 IIEGELNS

-618 EIPSNA
+618 EIPSYA
-624 FNGRWA
+624 FNERGA

-635 LPPTLKKIGSY
+635 LPPTLKKIGNY
-646 AFQNTSLTSV
+646 AFQRTSLTSV

-663 TIENNAFGR
+663 TIEEAAFR
-672 VKRLQEVHLPD
+672 QIKQLQEVHLPD
-683 NLTALGGSAFE
+683 SLTSLGRYAFSS
-694 YCRNLR
+694 CSSLR
-700 AVKIPSKIKVITWYA
+700 TVKIPTKLKEIPWYA
-715 FRDCS
+715 FDGCK
-720 SLQSVELHDS
+720 SLQSVELHNS
-730 ITGFGNESFAGCD
+730 ITGFGDYSFRSCD
-743 LREITLPKSTTAV
+743 LREITLPKSTTWI
-756 GNHAFEGNANLSKVT
+756 GGRAFAENTNLSKVT
-771 FNEGLIYIGESAF
+771 LNEELIDIWAYAF

-794 PSTLRNIYNSAFAGC
+794 PSTLRNIYNGAFAGC
-809 RNLRQIYLNEGLT
+809 RNLSQINLNEGLT
-822 RIEMYALANNKATEI
+822 RIEVYALANNKATEI

-846 AGGAFDDCDS
+846 SQSAFDDCDS

-862 RSVMPPNTDNGC
+862 RSVMPPNTDGGC
-874 PLTSADLTKAILYVP
+874 PLSSTDLTKAVLYVP

-953 GNTDYQHGNLTISGR
+953 NNSDYQHGNLTISGR

-980 SPYAKYSYKQN
+980 APYAKYAYEGGGYN
-991 YYYNENYRHLRPTSL
+991 YYNDYRYLRPTSL

-1062 AGNAAAV
+1062 AGNTAAV

-1080 AGKGYIMQCYKP
+1080 AGKGYIMQCFKP
-1092 DDKNGNYDAA
+1092 NDKNGSYDAA

-1158 FGAPFMVWNSNNQ
+1158 FGAPFMVWNSYNQ

-1236 NTHTAAQRTVFNIT
+1236 NPHTAVQRTVFNIT

-1407 PGLYIKGGKKGI
+1407 PGLYIKGGKKVI

>member
-1 MCLTICGTYTPVKCP
+1 
-16 IEIIIIE
+16 
-23 RTTNITFLTLTHTT
+23 

-100 LAMADSSSVVTPVLP
+100 LAIADSSEVVSPVLP
-115 DQGTTTPTDSIGNG
+115 DQGTTAPTDSIDNG
-129 GAGDAE
+129 GAGDTE
-135 EVVPDTIPFAQLWKH
+135 EVLPDTIPFAQLWKH
-150 NSWRSTNEKA
+150 NSWQSTNEAA

-171 CNRPTKLT
+171 CNRPTKLF
-179 FNYSCYNGSYGT
+179 FNYACNNNSSSS

-201 ISRGNWDSTEDRL
+201 IGRGGWNSTEGEH
-214 YQIDLPAGRYVLK
+214 YQIELPAGRYVLK
-227 ASYYTRYDNY
+227 ASFYTYYENQN
-237 YDPDGLN
+237 G
-244 EYCYARISGIA
+244 YCYARISGIA
-255 TDDVQANATAY
+255 TDDAQSNATAY
-266 LSGLADYPALKQE
+266 LSGLVDYPGLKQE

-285 NSSAAP
+285 NYNAAP
-291 DDEALYNTLAATL
+291 DNEEIYNTLNATL
-304 NDVRTAVSYYPLIQK
+304 NDVRKAVSYYPLIQK

-349 TSTSANYLAAFD
+349 TSTSADYLAAFD

-373 NQKIDDWAF
+373 NQKIDEWAF

-398 QDHKVAAC
+398 QEHKVAAC
-406 TGLEAQDAD
+406 TGPQSTDIEIE
-415 VTNLVIPS
+415 NLVIPS
-423 TVRYNGVTYA
+423 TVRYNDVTYA

-452 PRTLRHINDYGLSD
+452 PRTLRHINDWGLSD

-479 ERMGNY
+479 ERMGEN
-485 IVNNCPQLQRI
+485 IVYNCPQLQRI

-511 NRYYDEY
+511 NSYYEDGY
-518 GNSTYHYLRIVIPR
+518 RTYHYIRIVIPR

-557 ITVNTGKIA
+557 ITVSTGKIA

-595 DDWSKIG
+595 DDWSKIK

-624 FNGRWA
+624 FSGRWA

-635 LPPTLKKIGSY
+635 LPPTLKKIGSF
-646 AFQNTSLTSV
+646 AFQGTALTSV
-656 NIPDNVE
+656 YIPDNVE
-663 TIENNAFGR
+663 TIKECAFSQ
-672 VKRLQEVHLPD
+672 VKQLQEVHLPD
-683 NLTALGGSAFE
+683 SLTSLGNYAFAE
-694 YCRNLR
+694 CRSLR
-700 AVKIPSKIKVITWYA
+700 TVKIPTKLKTIPDYT
-715 FRDCS
+715 FQNCR

-730 ITGFGNESFAGCD
+730 ITAFEDYSFNNCD
-743 LREITLPKSTTAV
+743 LREITLPKSTTWV
-756 GNHAFEGNANLSKVT
+756 GGSAFKGNANLSKVT
-771 FNEGLIYIGESAF
+771 LNEGLVDIWTYAF

-794 PSTLRNIYNSAFAGC
+794 PSTLRNIYSNAFRDC
-809 RNLRQIYLNEGLT
+809 TNLRQINLNEGLT
-822 RIEMYALANNKATEI
+822 RIESGALANNKATEI

-846 AGGAFDDCDS
+846 AGGAFYDCDS

-862 RSVMPPNTDNGC
+862 RSVMPPNTDGNC
-874 PLTSADLTKAILYVP
+874 PLSGTDLTKAVLYVP
-889 VWSLAEYQLA
+889 VWSLSEYQLA

-929 DELDPDYRP
+929 DELAPDYRP

-953 GNTDYQHGNLTISGR
+953 NNSDYQHGNLTISGR

-980 SPYAKYSYKQN
+980 APYAKYAYEGGGYN
-991 YYYNENYRHLRPTSL
+991 YYNDYRYLRPTSL

-1092 DDKNGNYDAA
+1092 NDKNGNYDAA

-1228 RIRAAYDS
+1228 RIRADYDS
-1236 NTHTAAQRTVFNIT
+1236 NTHAAAQRTVFNIT

-1279 AKFTGTEPAV
+1279 AKFTGTEPTV

-1407 PGLYIKGGKKGI
+1407 PGLYIKGGKKVI

>member
-1 MCLTICGTYTPVKCP
+1 
-16 IEIIIIE
+16 
-23 RTTNITFLTLTHTT
+23 

-100 LAMADSSSVVTPVLP
+100 LAIADSSEVVSPVLP
-115 DQGTTTPTDSIGNG
+115 DQGTTAPTDSIGNG
-129 GAGDAE
+129 GAGDTDQ
-135 EVVPDTIPFAQLWKH
+135 VLPDTIPFAQLWKH
-150 NSWRSTNEKA
+150 NRYIVYGGTEGTVEQK
-160 GSTTQQSWEII
+160 SWEII
-171 CNRPTKLT
+171 ARRETKLS
-179 FNYSCYNGSYGT
+179 FSYGT
-191 FQVTLNDSTI
+191 ADDQWNFYTQIFIDDERVRKMNGGTYNNTFSVTLTPGRHILTFKNECYGEVDSTTYAF
-201 ISRGNWDSTEDRL
+201 ISDIATEDA
-214 YQIDLPAGRYVLK
+214 Q
-227 ASYYTRYDNY
+227 T
-237 YDPDGLN
+237 
-244 EYCYARISGIA
+244 
-255 TDDVQANATAY
+255 NATAFVNA
-266 LSGLADYPALKQE
+266 LEGYPPLKQE

-285 NSSAAP
+285 NYNAAP

-304 NDVRTAVSYYPLIQK
+304 NDVRKAVSYYPLIQK

-349 TSTSANYLAAFD
+349 TSTSADYLAAFE

-382 NTDQRYTIDN
+382 NTNQRYTIDN

-398 QDHKVAAC
+398 QEHKVAAC
-406 TGLEAQDAD
+406 SGLETENAD
-415 VTNLVIPS
+415 VTDLVIPS

-438 DNRYNQNKVRTLTL
+438 DSRYDQNKVRTLTL
-452 PRTLRHINDYGLSD
+452 PRTLRHINDWGLSD

-479 ERMGNY
+479 ERMGEN
-485 IVNNCPQLQRI
+485 IVYNCPQLQRI

-511 NRYYDEY
+511 NSYYEDGY
-518 GNSTYHYLRIVIPR
+518 RTYHYIRIVIPR

-557 ITVNTGKIA
+557 ITVSTGKIA

-595 DDWSKIG
+595 DDWSKIK

-624 FNGRWA
+624 FSGRWA

-635 LPPTLKKIGSY
+635 LPPTLKKIGTY
-646 AFQNTSLTSV
+646 AFASTSLTSV

-663 TIENNAFGR
+663 AIEQYAFTQ
-672 VKRLQEVHLPD
+672 VKQLQEVHLPD
-683 NLTALGGSAFE
+683 SLTSLGRYAFE
-694 YCRNLR
+694 KCRSLR
-700 AVKIPSKIKVITWYA
+700 TVKIPTKLKEIPRYA
-715 FRDCS
+715 FDGCK

-730 ITGFGNESFAGCD
+730 ITSFGDYSFRSCD
-743 LREITLPKSTTAV
+743 LREITLPKSTTWV
-756 GNHAFEGNANLSKVT
+756 GGSAFNGNANLSKVT
-771 FNEGLIYIGESAF
+771 LNEGLVDIWTYAF

-794 PSTLRNIYNSAFAGC
+794 PSTLRNIYSNAFRDC
-809 RNLRQIYLNEGLT
+809 TNLRQINLNEGLT
-822 RIEMYALANNKATEI
+822 RIESGALANNKATEI

-846 AGGAFDDCDS
+846 AGGAFYDCDS

-862 RSVMPPNTDNGC
+862 RSVMPPNTDGNC
-874 PLTSADLTKAILYVP
+874 PLSGTDLTKAVLYVP
-889 VWSLAEYQLA
+889 VWSLSEYQLA

-929 DELDPDYRP
+929 DELAPDYRP

-953 GNTDYQHGNLTISGR
+953 NNSDYQHGNLTISGR

-980 SPYAKYSYKQN
+980 APYAKYAYEGGGYN
-991 YYYNENYRHLRPTSL
+991 YYNDYRYLRPTCL

-1025 NRWQF
+1025 SRWQF

-1236 NTHTAAQRTVFNIT
+1236 NAHTAAQRTVFNIT

-1374 AVATGINAATVNEAD
+1374 AVATGINAATTNEAD
-1389 RNDDTYTLDGRKV
+1389 HNDDTYTLDGRKV

-1407 PGLYIKGGKKGI
+1407 PGLYIKGGKKVI

>member
-1 MCLTICGTYTPVKCP
+1 
-16 IEIIIIE
+16 
-23 RTTNITFLTLTHTT
+23 

-100 LAMADSSSVVTPVLP
+100 LAMADSSSVVTPVQP

-150 NSWRSTNEKA
+150 NRYIVYGGTEGTVEQK
-160 GSTTQQSWEII
+160 SWEII
-171 CNRPTKLT
+171 ARRETKLS
-179 FNYSCYNGSYGT
+179 FSYGT
-191 FQVTLNDSTI
+191 ADDQWNFYTQIFIDDERVREMNGGTYNNTFSVTLTPGRHILTFKNECYGEVDSTTYAF
-201 ISRGNWDSTEDRL
+201 ISDIATEDA
-214 YQIDLPAGRYVLK
+214 Q
-227 ASYYTRYDNY
+227 T
-237 YDPDGLN
+237 
-244 EYCYARISGIA
+244 
-255 TDDVQANATAY
+255 NATAFVNA
-266 LSGLADYPALKQE
+266 LEGYPPLKQE

-285 NSSAAP
+285 NYNAAP

-304 NDVRTAVSYYPLIQK
+304 NDVRKAVSYYPLIQK

-349 TSTSANYLAAFD
+349 TSTSADYLAAFD
-361 ALETSIAVQVSS
+361 ALETSIAVQVTS
-373 NQKIDDWAF
+373 NQSIDDWAF

-406 TGLEAQDAD
+406 TGLEAENAD
-415 VTNLVIPS
+415 VTDLVIPS

-452 PRTLRHINDYGLSD
+452 PRTLRHINDWGLSD

-479 ERMGNY
+479 ERMGEN
-485 IVNNCPQLQRI
+485 IVYNCPQLQRI

-511 NRYYDEY
+511 NSYHEDGYR
-518 GNSTYHYLRIVIPR
+518 TYHYIRIVIPR

-542 AWNTDYNVLIGGDEG
+542 AWNTDHNVLIGGDEG

-595 DDWSKIG
+595 DDWSKIK

-624 FNGRWA
+624 FSGRWA

-635 LPPTLKKIGSY
+635 LPPTLKKIGSF
-646 AFQNTSLTSV
+646 AFQGTALTSV

-663 TIENNAFGR
+663 TIKECAFSQVR
-672 VKRLQEVHLPD
+672 QLQEVHLPD
-683 NLTALGGSAFE
+683 SLTSLGNYAFAE
-694 YCRNLR
+694 CRSLR
-700 AVKIPSKIKVITWYA
+700 TVKIPTKLKTIPDYT
-715 FRDCS
+715 FQNCR

-730 ITGFGNESFAGCD
+730 ITAFEDYSFNNCD
-743 LREITLPKSTTAV
+743 LREITLPKSTTWV
-756 GNHAFEGNANLSKVT
+756 GGSAFKGNANLSKVT
-771 FNEGLIYIGESAF
+771 LNEGLVDIWTYAF

-794 PSTLRNIYNSAFAGC
+794 PSTLRNIYSNAFRDC
-809 RNLRQIYLNEGLT
+809 TNLRQINLNEGLT
-822 RIEMYALANNKATEI
+822 RIESGALANNKATEI

-846 AGGAFDDCDS
+846 AGGAFYDCDS

-862 RSVMPPNTDNGC
+862 RSVMPPNTDGNC
-874 PLTSADLTKAILYVP
+874 PLSGTDLTKAVLYVP
-889 VWSLAEYQLA
+889 VWSLSEYQLA

-953 GNTDYQHGNLTISGR
+953 NNSDYQHGNLTISGR

-980 SPYAKYSYKQN
+980 APYAKYAYEGGGYN
-991 YYYNENYRHLRPTSL
+991 YYNDYRYLRPTSL

-1092 DDKNGNYDAA
+1092 NDKNGNYDAA

-1196 VDQESIT
+1196 VDQENIT

-1236 NTHTAAQRTVFNIT
+1236 NAHTAAQRTVFNIT

-1374 AVATGINAATVNEAD
+1374 AVATGINAATTNEAD

-1407 PGLYIKGGKKGI
+1407 PGLYIKGGKKVI

>member
-1 MCLTICGTYTPVKCP
+1 
-16 IEIIIIE
+16 
-23 RTTNITFLTLTHTT
+23 

-50 TQVLPLSKG
+50 MQVLPLSKG
-59 TPAVGIASSSYFAAC
+59 TPTVGIASSSYFAAC

-100 LAMADSSSVVTPVLP
+100 LAMADSSSVVTPVQP
-115 DQGTTTPTDSIGNG
+115 DQGTTTPTDSIGNS
-129 GAGDAE
+129 GAGDTE
-135 EVVPDTIPFAQLWKH
+135 QVLPDTIPFAQLWKH
-150 NSWRSTNEKA
+150 NSWQSTNKEA

-171 CNRPTKLT
+171 CSRPTKLS
-179 FNYSCYNGSYGT
+179 FNYAYKNRYSEIH
-191 FQVTLNDSTI
+191 VTLNDSTI
-201 ISRGNWDSTEDRL
+201 IRDGAWYSTESRH

-227 ASYYTRYDNY
+227 ASYYTEGENPDDINNQNY
-237 YDPDGLN
+237 N
-244 EYCYARISGIA
+244 YARISDIA

-285 NSSAAP
+285 NSNAAP

-349 TSTSANYLAAFD
+349 TSTSADYLAAFD

-373 NQKIDDWAF
+373 NQSIDDWAF
-382 NTDQRYTIDN
+382 NTDQRYIIDN
-392 MGYYLD
+392 MLYYLD
-398 QDHKVAAC
+398 QEHKVAAC
-406 TGLEAQDAD
+406 TGPQSTDIEIE
-415 VTNLVIPS
+415 NLVIPS
-423 TVRYNGVTYA
+423 TVRYNDVTYA

-479 ERMGNY
+479 ERMGNDVVY
-485 IVNNCPQLQRI
+485 NCPQLRRI

-503 PTLGSLDN
+503 PTLESLN
-511 NRYYDEY
+511 HEYYY
-518 GNSTYHYLRIVIPR
+518 YRIIIPR

-542 AWNTDYNVLIGGDEG
+542 AWNNRTVLIGGDEG
-557 ITVNTGKIA
+557 ITINTGKLA

-587 IIEGELNA
+587 IIEGELNS
-595 DDWSKIG
+595 DDWSQIT

-624 FNGRWA
+624 FNDRWA

-635 LPPTLKKIGSY
+635 LPPTLKKIGTY
-646 AFQNTSLTSV
+646 AFASTSLTSV

-663 TIENNAFGR
+663 TIEQYAFNGAR
-672 VKRLQEVHLPD
+672 QLQEVHLPD
-683 NLTALGGSAFE
+683 SLTSLGRYAFAS
-694 YCRNLR
+694 CRSLR
-700 AVKIPSKIKVITWYA
+700 TVKIPTKLKEIPWYA
-715 FRDCS
+715 FDGCN

-730 ITGFGNESFAGCD
+730 ITSFGDYSFRNCD
-743 LREITLPKSTTAV
+743 LREITLPKSTTWV
-756 GNHAFEGNANLSKVT
+756 GGYAFYGNGNLSKVT
-771 FNEGLIYIGESAF
+771 LNEGLIDIWTYAF

-809 RNLRQIYLNEGLT
+809 RNLRQINLNEGLT
-822 RIEMYALANNKATEI
+822 RIERYALANNKATEI

-846 AGGAFDDCDS
+846 SRSAFDDCDS

-862 RSVMPPNTDNGC
+862 RSVMPPNTDGGC
-874 PLTSADLTKAILYVP
+874 PLTSADLTKTVLYVP

-938 DIELTVTNNQITDSQ
+938 DIELTYTSNQITDSQ
-953 GNTDYQHGNLTISGR
+953 GNSDYQHGNLTISGR

-980 SPYAKYSYKQN
+980 SPYFKYTKDSN
-991 YYYNENYRHLRPTSL
+991 GYYGNTYLTPTCL

-1025 NRWQF
+1025 ERWQF

-1062 AGNAAAV
+1062 AGNTAAV

-1092 DDKNGNYDAA
+1092 NDKNGNGYYAA

-1236 NTHTAAQRTVFNIT
+1236 NAHTAAQRTVFNIT

-1374 AVATGINAATVNEAD
+1374 AVATGINAATANEAD

-1407 PGLYIKGGKKGI
+1407 PGLYIKGGKKVI

>member
-1 MCLTICGTYTPVKCP
+1 
-16 IEIIIIE
+16 
-23 RTTNITFLTLTHTT
+23 

-59 TPAVGIASSSYFAAC
+59 TPTVGIASSSYFAAC

-115 DQGTTTPTDSIGNG
+115 DQGTTAPTDSIGNG
-129 GAGDAE
+129 GAGDTE
-135 EVVPDTIPFAQLWKH
+135 QVLPDTIPFAQLWKH

-266 LSGLADYPALKQE
+266 LSGLVDYPALKQE

-285 NSSAAP
+285 NSNAAP

-349 TSTSANYLAAFD
+349 TSTSADYLAAFE

-382 NTDQRYTIDN
+382 NTNQRYTIDN

-398 QDHKVAAC
+398 QEHKVAAC
-406 TGLEAQDAD
+406 SGLETENAD
-415 VTNLVIPS
+415 VTDLVIPS

-438 DNRYNQNKVRTLTL
+438 DNRYDQNKVRTLTL
-452 PRTLRHINDYGLSD
+452 PRTLRHINDWGLSD

-479 ERMGNY
+479 ERMGEN
-485 IVNNCPQLQRI
+485 IVYNCPQLQRI

-511 NRYYDEY
+511 NSYYEDGY
-518 GNSTYHYLRIVIPR
+518 RTYHYIRIVIPR
-532 ESFHAYRLVN
+532 ESFHAYHLVN

-557 ITVNTGKIA
+557 ITVSTGKIA

-595 DDWSKIG
+595 DDWSKIK

-624 FNGRWA
+624 FSGRWA

-635 LPPTLKKIGSY
+635 LPPTLKKIGTY
-646 AFQNTSLTSV
+646 AFASTSLTSV

-663 TIENNAFGR
+663 AIEQSAFSQ
-672 VKRLQEVHLPD
+672 VKQLQEVHLPD
-683 NLTALGGSAFE
+683 SLTSLGRYAFE
-694 YCRNLR
+694 KCRSLR
-700 AVKIPSKIKVITWYA
+700 TVKIPTKLKEIPRYA
-715 FRDCS
+715 FDGCK

-730 ITGFGNESFAGCD
+730 ITSFGDYSFRSCD
-743 LREITLPKSTTAV
+743 LREITLPKSTTWV
-756 GNHAFEGNANLSKVT
+756 GGSAFNGNANLSKVT
-771 FNEGLIYIGESAF
+771 LNEGLVDIWTYAF

-794 PSTLRNIYNSAFAGC
+794 PSTLRNIYSNAFRDC
-809 RNLRQIYLNEGLT
+809 TNLRQINLNEGLT
-822 RIEMYALANNKATEI
+822 RIESGALANNKATEI

-846 AGGAFDDCDS
+846 AGGAFYDCDS

-862 RSVMPPNTDNGC
+862 RSVMPPNTDGNC
-874 PLTSADLTKAILYVP
+874 PLSGTDLTKAVLYVP
-889 VWSLAEYQLA
+889 VWSLSEYQLA

-929 DELDPDYRP
+929 DELAPDYRP

-953 GNTDYQHGNLTISGR
+953 NNSDYQHGNLTISGR
-968 SKLAV
+968 SKLAI

-980 SPYAKYSYKQN
+980 APYAKYAYEGGGYN
-991 YYYNENYRHLRPTSL
+991 YYNDYRYLRPTCL

-1374 AVATGINAATVNEAD
+1374 AVATGINAATANEAD

-1407 PGLYIKGGKKGI
+1407 PGLYIKGGKKVI

>member
-1 MCLTICGTYTPVKCP
+1 
-16 IEIIIIE
+16 
-23 RTTNITFLTLTHTT
+23 

-45 CSHKA
+45 QGHKA
-50 TQVLPLSKG
+50 VHVLPLSKG

-100 LAMADSSSVVTPVLP
+100 LAVADSSSVVTPVLP
-115 DQGTTTPTDSIGNG
+115 DQGTTTPTDSIGNS
-129 GAGDAE
+129 GAGDTDQ
-135 EVVPDTIPFAQLWKH
+135 VLPDTIPFAQLLMH
-150 NSWRSTNEKA
+150 NNWQSTNIED
-160 GSTTQQSWEII
+160 GSTTRQSWEII

-179 FNYSCYNGSYGT
+179 FNYACQNYNARGL
-191 FQVTLNDSTI
+191 FQVTLNDSVI
-201 ISRGNWDSTEDRL
+201 ISRSRWDSTDGEA
-214 YQIDLPAGRYVLK
+214 YQIDLPVGRYVLK
-227 ASYYTRYDNY
+227 ASYHINY
-237 YDPDGLN
+237 YDEN
-244 EYCYARISGIA
+244 CYAQISGIA
-255 TDDVQANATAY
+255 TDDAQSNATAY
-266 LSGLADYPALKQE
+266 LGTLADYPALKQE

-291 DDEALYNTLAATL
+291 DDEALYNTLVTTL

-349 TSTSANYLAAFD
+349 TSTSAEYLAAFD

-373 NQKIDDWAF
+373 NQSIDDWAF
-382 NTDQRYTIDN
+382 NTDQRYIIDK
-392 MGYYLD
+392 MLYYLD

-406 TGLEAQDAD
+406 AGPQSTDIEIED
-415 VTNLVIPS
+415 LVIPS
-423 TVRYNGVTYA
+423 TVRYNDVTYA

-479 ERMGNY
+479 ERMGNDVVY
-485 IVNNCPQLQRI
+485 NCPQLRRI

-503 PTLGSLDN
+503 PTLGSLN
-511 NRYYDEY
+511 HEYYY
-518 GNSTYHYLRIVIPR
+518 YRITIPR

-542 AWNTDYNVLIGGDEG
+542 AWTNRTVLIGGDEG
-557 ITVNTGKIA
+557 VTVSTGKIA

-572 VVVEEAGYL
+572 VVIEEAGYL

-595 DDWSKIG
+595 DDWSKIK

-607 TELDLSKALID
+607 TEVDLSKALID
-618 EIPSNA
+618 EIPSSA
-624 FNGRWA
+624 FNVRWA
-630 IDKVV
+630 IEKVL
-635 LPPTLKKIGSY
+635 LPPTLKKIGSH
-646 AFQNTSLTSV
+646 AFQETALTSV

-663 TIENNAFGR
+663 TIEEYAFSYASQ
-672 VKRLQEVHLPD
+672 LQEVHLPD
-683 NLTALGGSAFE
+683 SLTSLGTDAFKE
-694 YCRNLR
+694 CRSLST
-700 AVKIPSKIKVITWYA
+700 VKIPTKLKEIPSHTFLGCK
-715 FRDCS
+715 

-730 ITGFGNESFAGCD
+730 ITGICSYSFQNCD
-743 LREITLPKSTTAV
+743 LREITLPKSTTWI
-756 GNHAFEGNANLSKVT
+756 GQSTFEGNTNLSKVT
-771 FNEGLIYIGESAF
+771 FTEGLIDIGLCAF
-784 QNTAIDTLNC
+784 KNTAIDTLNC
-794 PSTLRNIYNSAFAGC
+794 PSTLRSIRNSAFAGC
-809 RNLRQIYLNEGLT
+809 GNLRQINLNEGLT
-822 RIEMYALANNKATEI
+822 RIERYALANNKATEI

-846 AGGAFDDCDS
+846 SRSAFDDCDS

-862 RSVMPPNTDNGC
+862 RSVMPPNTDGGC
-874 PLTSADLTKAILYVP
+874 PLTSTDLTKAVLYVP

-899 TGWNQ
+899 TGWDQ

-929 DELDPDYRP
+929 DELAPDYRP
-938 DIELTVTNNQITDSQ
+938 DIELTNTSNPITDSQ
-953 GNTDYQHGNLTISGR
+953 GNADYQHGNLTISGR
-968 SKLAV
+968 SKLAA

-980 SPYAKYSYKQN
+980 SPFFKYIKDCN
-991 YYYNENYRHLRPTSL
+991 GYYGNTALTPTCL

-1025 NRWQF
+1025 ERWQF

-1050 WVIRG
+1050 WVIRS

-1092 DDKNGNYDAA
+1092 NDENGNRYIGA

-1158 FGAPFMVWNSNNQ
+1158 FEAPFMVWNSYSG

-1196 VDQESIT
+1196 VDQENIT

-1236 NTHTAAQRTVFNIT
+1236 SSHTAAQRTVFNIT

-1374 AVATGINAATVNEAD
+1374 AVATGINAATANEAD

-1407 PGLYIKGGKKGI
+1407 PGLYIKGGKKVI

>member
-1 MCLTICGTYTPVKCP
+1 
-16 IEIIIIE
+16 
-23 RTTNITFLTLTHTT
+23 

-59 TPAVGIASSSYFAAC
+59 TSTVGIASSSYFAAC

-100 LAMADSSSVVTPVLP
+100 LAMADSSSVVSPVLP
-115 DQGTTTPTDSIGNG
+115 DQGTSAPTDSIGNS
-129 GAGDAE
+129 GAGDTDQ
-135 EVVPDTIPFAQLWKH
+135 VLPDTIPFAQLWKH
-150 NSWRSTNEKA
+150 NRYIVYGGTEGTVEQK
-160 GSTTQQSWEII
+160 SWEII
-171 CNRPTKLT
+171 ARRETKLS
-179 FNYSCYNGSYGT
+179 FSYGT
-191 FQVTLNDSTI
+191 ADDQWNFYTQIFIDDERVREMNGGTYNNTFSVTLTPGRHILTFKNECYGEVDSTTYAF
-201 ISRGNWDSTEDRL
+201 ISDIATEDA
-214 YQIDLPAGRYVLK
+214 Q
-227 ASYYTRYDNY
+227 T
-237 YDPDGLN
+237 
-244 EYCYARISGIA
+244 
-255 TDDVQANATAY
+255 NATAFVNA
-266 LSGLADYPALKQE
+266 LEGYPPLKQE

-285 NSSAAP
+285 NYNAAP

-304 NDVRTAVSYYPLIQK
+304 NDVRKAVSYYPLIQK

-349 TSTSANYLAAFD
+349 TSTSADYLAAFD
-361 ALETSIAVQVSS
+361 ALETSIAVQVTS
-373 NQKIDDWAF
+373 NQSIDDWAF

-398 QDHKVAAC
+398 QEHKVAAC
-406 TGLEAQDAD
+406 SGLETENAD
-415 VTNLVIPS
+415 VTDLVIPS

-452 PRTLRHINDYGLSD
+452 PRTLRHINDWGLSD

-479 ERMGNY
+479 ERMGEN
-485 IVNNCPQLQRI
+485 IVYNCPQLQRI

-511 NRYYDEY
+511 NSYHEDGYR
-518 GNSTYHYLRIVIPR
+518 TYHYIRIVIPR
-532 ESFHAYRLVN
+532 ESFHAYRLVS
-542 AWNTDYNVLIGGDEG
+542 AWNTDHNVLIGGDEG
-557 ITVNTGKIA
+557 VTVSTGKIA

-572 VVVEEAGYL
+572 VVIEEAGYL

-595 DDWSKIG
+595 DDWSKIK

-618 EIPSNA
+618 EIPSYA

-635 LPPTLKKIGSY
+635 LPPTLKKIGSF
-646 AFQNTSLTSV
+646 AFQGTALTSV

-663 TIENNAFGR
+663 TIKECAFSQ
-672 VKRLQEVHLPD
+672 VKQLQEVHLPD
-683 NLTALGGSAFE
+683 SLTSLGNYAFAE
-694 YCRNLR
+694 CRSLR
-700 AVKIPSKIKVITWYA
+700 TVKIPTKLKTIPDYT
-715 FRDCS
+715 FQNCR

-730 ITGFGNESFAGCD
+730 ITAFEDYSFDNCD
-743 LREITLPKSTTAV
+743 LREITLPKSTTWV
-756 GNHAFEGNANLSKVT
+756 GGSAFKGNANLSKVT
-771 FNEGLIYIGESAF
+771 LNEGLVDIWTYAF

-794 PSTLRNIYNSAFAGC
+794 PSTLRNIYSNAFRDC
-809 RNLRQIYLNEGLT
+809 TNLRQINLNEGLT
-822 RIEMYALANNKATEI
+822 RIESGALANNKATEI

-846 AGGAFDDCDS
+846 AGGAFYDCDS

-862 RSVMPPNTDNGC
+862 RSVMPPNTDGNC
-874 PLTSADLTKAILYVP
+874 PLSGTDLTKAVLYVP
-889 VWSLAEYQLA
+889 VWSLSEYQLA

-953 GNTDYQHGNLTISGR
+953 NNSDYQHGNLTISGR

-980 SPYAKYSYKQN
+980 APYAKYAYEGGGYN
-991 YYYNENYRHLRPTSL
+991 YYNDYRYLRPTSL

-1092 DDKNGNYDAA
+1092 NDKNGNYDAA

-1236 NTHTAAQRTVFNIT
+1236 NAHTAAQRTVFNIT

-1374 AVATGINAATVNEAD
+1374 AVATGINAATTNEAD
-1389 RNDDTYTLDGRKV
+1389 RNDYTYTLDGRKV

-1407 PGLYIKGGKKGI
+1407 PGLYIKGGKKVI

>member
-1 MCLTICGTYTPVKCP
+1 
-16 IEIIIIE
+16 
-23 RTTNITFLTLTHTT
+23 

-100 LAMADSSSVVTPVLP
+100 LAVADSSEVVSPVLP
-115 DQGTTTPTDSIGNG
+115 DQGTTTPTDSIDNG
-129 GAGDAE
+129 GTGDTE
-135 EVVPDTIPFAQLWKH
+135 EVLPDTIPFAQLWKH
-150 NSWRSTNEKA
+150 NSWQSTNKEA
-160 GSTTQQSWEII
+160 ESTTQQSWEII

-179 FNYSCYNGSYGT
+179 FNYCWNNGNSCT
-191 FQVTLNDSTI
+191 FRVTLNDSTI
-201 ISRGNWDSTEDRL
+201 ISKNSWTTTLGEH
-214 YQIDLPAGRYVLK
+214 YQINLPAGRYVLK
-227 ASYYTRYDNY
+227 ASLYTHYENQGDNY
-237 YDPDGLN
+237 F
-244 EYCYARISGIA
+244 ARISDIA
-255 TDDVQANATAY
+255 IDDAQANATAY
-266 LSGLADYPALKQE
+266 LSGLVDYPALKQE

-285 NSSAAP
+285 NSNAAP

-340 ALGRAIDVN
+340 ALGRAINVN
-349 TSTSANYLAAFD
+349 TSTSAEYLAAFE
-361 ALETSIAVQVSS
+361 ALETSIAVQVTS
-373 NQKIDDWAF
+373 NQKIDEWAI

-398 QDHKVAAC
+398 QEHKVAAC
-406 TGLEAQDAD
+406 TGLQVQDAD

-557 ITVNTGKIA
+557 ITVSTGKIA

-587 IIEGELNA
+587 IIEGELNS
-595 DDWSKIG
+595 DDWSKIK

-618 EIPSNA
+618 EIPSKA

-635 LPPTLKKIGSY
+635 LPPTLKKIGSF
-646 AFQNTSLTSV
+646 AFQGTALTSV

-663 TIENNAFGR
+663 TIKECAFSQ
-672 VKRLQEVHLPD
+672 VKQLQEVHLPD
-683 NLTALGGSAFE
+683 SLTSLGNYAFAE
-694 YCRNLR
+694 CRSLR
-700 AVKIPSKIKVITWYA
+700 TVKIPTKLKTIPDYT
-715 FRDCS
+715 FQNCR

-730 ITGFGNESFAGCD
+730 ITAFEDYSFNNCD
-743 LREITLPKSTTAV
+743 LREITLPKSTTWV
-756 GNHAFEGNANLSKVT
+756 GGNAFNGNTNLSKVT
-771 FNEGLIYIGESAF
+771 LNEGLIDIWAEAF
-784 QNTAIDTLNC
+784 YNTAIDTLNC
-794 PSTLRNIYNSAFAGC
+794 PSTLRNIYNGAFAGC
-809 RNLRQIYLNEGLT
+809 GNLRQINLNEGLT
-822 RIEMYALANNKATEI
+822 RIEVYALANNKATEI

-846 AGGAFDDCDS
+846 AGAAFDGCDS

-862 RSVMPPNTDNGC
+862 RSVMPPNTGGGC
-874 PLTSADLTKAILYVP
+874 PLTVNDLTKAILYVP

-980 SPYAKYSYKQN
+980 SPYAKYYYKGGDH
-991 YYYNENYRHLRPTSL
+991 YYNNDYRYLRPTSL

-1062 AGNAAAV
+1062 AGNTAAV

-1092 DDKNGNYDAA
+1092 NDKDRGYYAA

-1196 VDQESIT
+1196 VDQENIT

-1374 AVATGINAATVNEAD
+1374 AVATGINAATANEAD

-1407 PGLYIKGGKKGI
+1407 PGLYIKGGKKVI

>member
-1 MCLTICGTYTPVKCP
+1 
-16 IEIIIIE
+16 
-23 RTTNITFLTLTHTT
+23 

-100 LAMADSSSVVTPVLP
+100 LAVADSSEVVSPVLP
-115 DQGTTTPTDSIGNG
+115 DQGTTTPTDSIDNG
-129 GAGDAE
+129 GAGDTE
-135 EVVPDTIPFAQLWKH
+135 EVLPDTIPFAQLWKH
-150 NSWRSTNEKA
+150 NRYIVYGGTEGTVEQK
-160 GSTTQQSWEII
+160 SWEII
-171 CNRPTKLT
+171 ARRETKLS
-179 FNYSCYNGSYGT
+179 FSYGT
-191 FQVTLNDSTI
+191 ADDQWNFYTQIFIDDERVREMNGGTYNNTFSVTLTPGRHILTFKNECYGEVDSTTYAF
-201 ISRGNWDSTEDRL
+201 ISDIATEDA
-214 YQIDLPAGRYVLK
+214 Q
-227 ASYYTRYDNY
+227 T
-237 YDPDGLN
+237 
-244 EYCYARISGIA
+244 
-255 TDDVQANATAY
+255 NATAFVNA
-266 LSGLADYPALKQE
+266 LEGYPPLKQE

-285 NSSAAP
+285 NSNAAP

-304 NDVRTAVSYYPLIQK
+304 NDVRKAVSYYPLIQK

-349 TSTSANYLAAFD
+349 TSTSADYLAAFD
-361 ALETSIAVQVSS
+361 ALETSIAVQVTS
-373 NQKIDDWAF
+373 NQSIDDWAF

-406 TGLEAQDAD
+406 TGLEARD
-415 VTNLVIPS
+415 VEIEDLVIPS
-423 TVRYNGVTYA
+423 TVRYNDVTYA

-438 DNRYNQNKVRTLTL
+438 DNRYDQNKVRTLTL
-452 PRTLRHINDYGLSD
+452 PRTLRHINNDGLSD

-479 ERMGNY
+479 ERMGHNVVY
-485 IVNNCPQLQRI
+485 NCPQLRRI

-503 PTLGSLDN
+503 PTLESLN
-511 NRYYDEY
+511 DEY
-518 GNSTYHYLRIVIPR
+518 YYYRIIIPR

-542 AWNTDYNVLIGGDEG
+542 AWNNRTVLIGGDEG
-557 ITVNTGKIA
+557 VTVSTGKIA

-572 VVVEEAGYL
+572 VVIEEAGYL

-587 IIEGELNA
+587 IIEGELNV
-595 DDWSKIG
+595 DDWSKIK

-618 EIPSNA
+618 EIPNEA

-630 IDKVV
+630 IDKVL
-635 LPPTLKKIGSY
+635 LPPTLKKIGTY
-646 AFQNTSLTSV
+646 AFQGTALTSV

-663 TIENNAFGR
+663 TIEGYAFSNAR
-672 VKRLQEVHLPD
+672 QLQEVHLPD
-683 NLTALGGSAFE
+683 SLTSLGRYAFSA
-694 YCRNLR
+694 CRSLR
-700 AVKIPSKIKVITWYA
+700 TVKIPTKLKEIPWYT
-715 FRDCS
+715 FDGCN

-730 ITGFGNESFAGCD
+730 ITGIGDYSFMLCN
-743 LREITLPKSTTAV
+743 LREITLPKSTTWV
-756 GNHAFEGNANLSKVT
+756 GGYAFNGNSNLSKVT
-771 FNEGLIYIGESAF
+771 LNEGLIDIWAYAF
-784 QNTAIDTLNC
+784 QDTAIDTLNC
-794 PSTLRNIYNSAFAGC
+794 PSTLRNIYNAAFAGC
-809 RNLRQIYLNEGLT
+809 RNLRQINLNEGLT
-822 RIEMYALANNKATEI
+822 RIEVYALANNKATEI

-846 AGGAFDDCDS
+846 SQSAFDDCDS

-862 RSVMPPNTDNGC
+862 RSVMPPNTGSGC
-874 PLTSADLTKAILYVP
+874 PLTGTDLTKAVLYVP

-953 GNTDYQHGNLTISGR
+953 GNSDYQHGNLTISGR

-980 SPYAKYSYKQN
+980 SPYAKYSYEQN
-991 YYYNENYRHLRPTSL
+991 YYYNENYRYLRPTSL

-1080 AGKGYIMQCYKP
+1080 AGKGYIMQCFKP
-1092 DDKNGNYDAA
+1092 NDKNGSYDAA

-1363 DSTDRFVLHFD
+1363 DSIDRFVLHFD
-1374 AVATGINAATVNEAD
+1374 AVATGINAATANEAD

-1407 PGLYIKGGKKGI
+1407 PGLYIKGGKKVI

>member
-1 MCLTICGTYTPVKCP
+1 
-16 IEIIIIE
+16 
-23 RTTNITFLTLTHTT
+23 

-100 LAMADSSSVVTPVLP
+100 LAMADSSSVVTPVQP
-115 DQGTTTPTDSIGNG
+115 DQGTTAPTDSIGNS
-129 GAGDAE
+129 GAGDTDQ
-135 EVVPDTIPFAQLWKH
+135 VLPDTIPFAQLLMH
-150 NSWRSTNEKA
+150 NNWQSTNIED
-160 GSTTQQSWEII
+160 GSTTRQSWEII

-179 FNYSCYNGSYGT
+179 FNYACQNYNARGL
-191 FQVTLNDSTI
+191 FQVTLNDSVI
-201 ISRGNWDSTEDRL
+201 ISRSRWDSTDGEA

-227 ASYYTRYDNY
+227 ASYYINY
-237 YDPDGLN
+237 YN
-244 EYCYARISGIA
+244 ENCYARISGIA
-255 TDDVQANATAY
+255 TDDAQSNATAY
-266 LSGLADYPALKQE
+266 LGALADFPGLKQE

-285 NSSAAP
+285 NYNAAP
-291 DDEALYNTLAATL
+291 DNEEIYNTLNATL
-304 NDVRTAVSYYPLIQK
+304 NDVRKAVSYYPLIQK

-382 NTDQRYTIDN
+382 NTNQRYTIDN

-406 TGLEAQDAD
+406 TGLEAENAD
-415 VTNLVIPS
+415 VTDLVIPS
-423 TVRYNGVTYA
+423 TVRYNDVTYA

-473 EIPANV
+473 EMPANV
-479 ERMGNY
+479 ERMGNE
-485 IVNNCPQLQRI
+485 IVGNCPQLQRI

-511 NRYYDEY
+511 NSYYEDGY
-518 GNSTYHYLRIVIPR
+518 RTYHYIRIVIPR

-557 ITVNTGKIA
+557 ITVSTGKIA

-595 DDWSKIG
+595 DDWSKIK

-624 FNGRWA
+624 FSGRWA

-635 LPPTLKKIGSY
+635 LPPTLKKIGSF
-646 AFQNTSLTSV
+646 AFQGTALTSV

-663 TIENNAFGR
+663 TIKECAFSQVR
-672 VKRLQEVHLPD
+672 QLQEVHLPD
-683 NLTALGGSAFE
+683 SLTSLGNYAFAE
-694 YCRNLR
+694 CRSLR
-700 AVKIPSKIKVITWYA
+700 TVKIPTKLKTIPDYT
-715 FRDCS
+715 FQNCR

-730 ITGFGNESFAGCD
+730 ITAFEDYSFDNCD
-743 LREITLPKSTTAV
+743 LREITLPKSTTWV
-756 GNHAFEGNANLSKVT
+756 GGSAFKGNANLSEVT
-771 FNEGLIYIGESAF
+771 LNEGLVDIWTYAF

-794 PSTLRNIYNSAFAGC
+794 PSTLRNIYSNAFRDC
-809 RNLRQIYLNEGLT
+809 TNLRQINLNEGLT
-822 RIEMYALANNKATEI
+822 RIESGALANNKATEI

-846 AGGAFDDCDS
+846 AGGAFYDCDS

-862 RSVMPPNTDNGC
+862 RSVMPPNTDGNC
-874 PLTSADLTKAILYVP
+874 PLSGTDLTKAVLYVP
-889 VWSLAEYQLA
+889 VWSLSEYQLA

-929 DELDPDYRP
+929 DELAPDYRP

-953 GNTDYQHGNLTISGR
+953 NNSDYQHGNLTISGR

-980 SPYAKYSYKQN
+980 SPFTKYIYEGGYYDYYSNESYR
-991 YYYNENYRHLRPTSL
+991 YLRPTSL

-1080 AGKGYIMQCYKP
+1080 AGKGYIMQCFKP
-1092 DDKNGNYDAA
+1092 NDKNGNYYAA

-1236 NTHTAAQRTVFNIT
+1236 NPHTAAQRTVFNIT

-1374 AVATGINAATVNEAD
+1374 AVATGINAATANEAD
-1389 RNDDTYTLDGRKV
+1389 RNDNTYTLDGRKV

-1407 PGLYIKGGKKGI
+1407 PGLYIKGGKKVI

>member
-1 MCLTICGTYTPVKCP
+1 
-16 IEIIIIE
+16 
-23 RTTNITFLTLTHTT
+23 

-100 LAMADSSSVVTPVLP
+100 LAVADSSEVVSSVLP

-129 GAGDAE
+129 GTDDTE
-135 EVVPDTIPFAQLWKH
+135 EVLPDTIPFAQLWKH
-150 NSWRSTNEKA
+150 NSWLSTNEVA

-171 CNRPTKLT
+171 CSRPTKLT
-179 FNYSCYNGSYGT
+179 FNYSCRNGNSGT

-201 ISRGNWDSTEDRL
+201 IRHERWNTIDSRL

-227 ASYYTRYDNY
+227 TSYYTRYDNY
-237 YDPDGLN
+237 YDSEGLT
-244 EYCYARISGIA
+244 EYCYAGISHIA
-255 TDDVQANATAY
+255 TDDVQANATTFLGA
-266 LSGLADYPALKQE
+266 LADYPALKQE
-279 LQTALD
+279 LQTAID
-285 NSSAAP
+285 NSNTAP
-291 DDEALYNTLAATL
+291 DDEALYNTMAATL
-304 NDVRTAVSYYPLIQK
+304 NDVRKAVSYYPLIQK

-349 TSTSANYLAAFD
+349 TSTSADYLAAFD
-361 ALETSIAVQVSS
+361 ALETSIAVQVTS
-373 NQKIDDWAF
+373 NQSIDDWAI
-382 NTDQRYTIDN
+382 NTDQLYTVDN
-392 MGYYLD
+392 MGYYFD
-398 QDHKVAAC
+398 KDHKVAAC
-406 TGLEAQDAD
+406 IGLQTEDAD
-415 VTNLVIPS
+415 VTDLVIPS
-423 TVRYNGVTYA
+423 TVRYNNVTYA

-452 PRTLRHINDYGLSD
+452 PRTLRHINDWGLSD
-466 YRAITDL
+466 YRAITNL

-479 ERMGNY
+479 ERMGENVVY
-485 IVNNCPQLQRI
+485 NCPQLRRI

-511 NRYYDEY
+511 ESYSDERAY
-518 GNSTYHYLRIVIPR
+518 IKITIPR
-532 ESFHAYRLVN
+532 ESFHAYRLVS
-542 AWNTDYNVLIGGDEG
+542 AWKTDRTVLIGGDEG
-557 ITVNTGKIA
+557 VTVSTGKIA

-572 VVVEEAGYL
+572 VVIEEAGYL
-581 QEVNKL
+581 PEVNKL
-587 IIEGELNA
+587 IIEGELNS
-595 DDWSKIG
+595 DDWSKIK

-618 EIPSNA
+618 EIPSYA
-624 FNGRWA
+624 FNERWA

-635 LPPTLKKIGSY
+635 LPPTLKKIGTY
-646 AFQNTSLTSV
+646 AFQKTSLTSV

-663 TIENNAFGR
+663 TIAEYAFSNAR
-672 VKRLQEVHLPD
+672 QLQEVHLPD
-683 NLTALGGSAFE
+683 SLTSLGNYAFE
-694 YCRNLR
+694 ECRSLR
-700 AVKIPSKIKVITWYA
+700 TVKIPAKLKEIPWYA
-715 FRDCS
+715 FQHCK
-720 SLQSVELHDS
+720 SLQSVELHDG
-730 ITGFGNESFAGCD
+730 ITGIGDYSFNNCD
-743 LREITLPKSTTAV
+743 LREMTLPKSTTWV
-756 GNHAFEGNANLSKVT
+756 GGNAFNGNTNLSKVT
-771 FNEGLIYIGESAF
+771 LNEGLIDIWAEAF
-784 QNTAIDTLNC
+784 YNTAIDTLNC
-794 PSTLRNIYNSAFAGC
+794 PSTLRNIRNSAFAGC
-809 RNLRQIYLNEGLT
+809 RNLRQINLNEGLT
-822 RIEMYALANNKATEI
+822 RIEVYALANNKATEI

-846 AGGAFDDCDS
+846 AGAAFDGCDS

-862 RSVMPPNTDNGC
+862 RSVMPPNTDGGC
-874 PLTSADLTKAILYVP
+874 PLTVNDLTKAVLYVP
-889 VWSLAEYQLA
+889 VWSLSEYQLA

-938 DIELTVTNNQITDSQ
+938 DIELTYTNNQITDSH
-953 GNTDYQHGNLTISGR
+953 NNSDYQHGNLTISGR

-980 SPYAKYSYKQN
+980 SPFTKYIYEGGYYD
-991 YYYNENYRHLRPTSL
+991 YYYNQNYRHLRPTSL

-1025 NRWQF
+1025 DRWQF

-1062 AGNAAAV
+1062 AGNTAAV

-1092 DDKNGNYDAA
+1092 NDENGNNYYAA

-1196 VDQESIT
+1196 VDQENIT

-1236 NTHTAAQRTVFNIT
+1236 NPHTAAQRTVFNIT

-1328 LSNQPDGQVTLEDRL
+1328 LSNQPDGQITLEDRL

-1374 AVATGINAATVNEAD
+1374 AVATGINAATANEAD

-1407 PGLYIKGGKKGI
+1407 PGLYIKGGKKVI

>member
-1 MCLTICGTYTPVKCP
+1 
-16 IEIIIIE
+16 
-23 RTTNITFLTLTHTT
+23 

-100 LAMADSSSVVTPVLP
+100 LAVADSSEVVSPVLP
-115 DQGTTTPTDSIGNG
+115 DQGTSAPTDSIGNS
-129 GAGDAE
+129 GAGDTDQ
-135 EVVPDTIPFAQLWKH
+135 VLPDTIPFAQLWKH
-150 NSWRSTNEKA
+150 NRYIVYGGTEGTVEQK
-160 GSTTQQSWEII
+160 SWEII
-171 CNRPTKLT
+171 ARRETKLS
-179 FNYSCYNGSYGT
+179 FSYGT
-191 FQVTLNDSTI
+191 ADDQWNFYTQIFIDDERVREMNGGTYNNTFSVTLTPGRHILTFKNECYGEVDSTTYAF
-201 ISRGNWDSTEDRL
+201 ISDIATEDA
-214 YQIDLPAGRYVLK
+214 Q
-227 ASYYTRYDNY
+227 T
-237 YDPDGLN
+237 
-244 EYCYARISGIA
+244 
-255 TDDVQANATAY
+255 NATAFVNA
-266 LSGLADYPALKQE
+266 LEGYPPLKQE

-285 NSSAAP
+285 NYNAAP

-304 NDVRTAVSYYPLIQK
+304 NDVRKAVSYYPLIQK

-349 TSTSANYLAAFD
+349 TSTSAEYLAAFE

-373 NQKIDDWAF
+373 NQSIDDWAI
-382 NTDQRYTIDN
+382 NTDRLYIIDN

-398 QDHKVAAC
+398 QEHKVAAC
-406 TGLEAQDAD
+406 TGLEAENAD
-415 VTNLVIPS
+415 VTDLVIPS

-452 PRTLRHINDYGLSD
+452 PRTLRHINDWGLSD

-479 ERMGNY
+479 ERMGEN
-485 IVNNCPQLQRI
+485 IVYNCPQLQRI

-511 NRYYDEY
+511 NSYYEDGY
-518 GNSTYHYLRIVIPR
+518 RTYHYIRIVIPR

-542 AWNTDYNVLIGGDEG
+542 AWNTDHNVLIGGDEG

-587 IIEGELNA
+587 IIEGELNS
-595 DDWSKIG
+595 DDWSKIK

-618 EIPSNA
+618 EIPSEA
-624 FNGRWA
+624 FKGRWA

-635 LPPTLKKIGSY
+635 LPPTLKKIGGY
-646 AFQNTSLTSV
+646 AFQRTSLTSV
-656 NIPDNVE
+656 SIPDNVE
-663 TIENNAFGR
+663 TIEDYAFGR
-672 VKRLQEVHLPD
+672 AKQLQEVHLPD
-683 NLTALGGSAFE
+683 SLTSLGGGAFE
-694 YCRNLR
+694 YCSNLR
-700 AVKIPSKIKVITWYA
+700 AVKIPSKIKVITWSA
-715 FRDCS
+715 FSYCS
-720 SLQSVELHDS
+720 SLQCVELHDS
-730 ITGFGNESFAGCD
+730 ITGFGDYAFRNCD
-743 LREITLPKSTTAV
+743 LREITLPKSTTWV
-756 GNHAFEGNANLSKVT
+756 GNYAFQENTNLSKVT
-771 FNEGLIYIGESAF
+771 LNEGLIGIGEFAF
-784 QNTAIDTLNC
+784 YETAIDTLNC
-794 PSTLRNIYNSAFAGC
+794 PSTLRNIYNSAFASC
-809 RNLRQIYLNEGLT
+809 RNLSQINLNEGLT
-822 RIEMYALANNKATEI
+822 RIEAGALANNKATEI

-846 AGGAFDDCDS
+846 AGAAFSGCDS

-862 RSVMPPNTDNGC
+862 RSVMPPNTGGGC
-874 PLTSADLTKAILYVP
+874 PLTVNDLTKAVLYVP

-899 TGWNQ
+899 AGWNQ

-980 SPYAKYSYKQN
+980 SPYAKYSYEQN
-991 YYYNENYRHLRPTSL
+991 YYYNESYRYLRPTSL

-1050 WVIRG
+1050 WVIRS

-1069 WQNLSADDVLQ
+1069 WQNLTADDVLQ

-1092 DDKNGNYDAA
+1092 NDKNGSYDAA

-1158 FGAPFMVWNSNNQ
+1158 FEAPFMVWNSNNQ

-1196 VDQESIT
+1196 VDQENIT

-1236 NTHTAAQRTVFNIT
+1236 NAHAATQRTVFNIT

-1279 AKFTGTEPAV
+1279 AKFTGTEPTV

-1328 LSNQPDGQVTLEDRL
+1328 LSNQPDGQITLEDRL
-1343 TGTKLQLNG
+1343 TGTKQQLNG

-1374 AVATGINAATVNEAD
+1374 AVATGINAATANEAD

-1407 PGLYIKGGKKGI
+1407 PGLYIKGGKKVI

>member
-1 MCLTICGTYTPVKCP
+1 
-16 IEIIIIE
+16 
-23 RTTNITFLTLTHTT
+23 

-100 LAMADSSSVVTPVLP
+100 LAVADSSEVVSPVLP
-115 DQGTTTPTDSIGNG
+115 DQGTTAPTDSIDNG
-129 GAGDAE
+129 GAGDTE
-135 EVVPDTIPFAQLWKH
+135 QVLPDTIPFAQLWKH
-150 NSWRSTNEKA
+150 NRYIVYGGTEGTVEQK
-160 GSTTQQSWEII
+160 SWEII
-171 CNRPTKLT
+171 ARRETKLS
-179 FNYSCYNGSYGT
+179 FSYGT
-191 FQVTLNDSTI
+191 ADEQWNFYTQIFIDDERVREMNGGTYNNTFSVTLTPGRHILTFKNECYGEVDSTTYAF
-201 ISRGNWDSTEDRL
+201 ISDIATEDA
-214 YQIDLPAGRYVLK
+214 Q
-227 ASYYTRYDNY
+227 T
-237 YDPDGLN
+237 
-244 EYCYARISGIA
+244 
-255 TDDVQANATAY
+255 NATAFVNA
-266 LSGLADYPALKQE
+266 LEDYPALKQE

-285 NSSAAP
+285 NSNAAP

-304 NDVRTAVSYYPLIQK
+304 NDVRKAVSYYPLIQK

-349 TSTSANYLAAFD
+349 TSTSADYLAAFD
-361 ALETSIAVQVSS
+361 ALETSIAVQVTSDQS
-373 NQKIDDWAF
+373 IDDWAI
-382 NTDQRYTIDN
+382 NTNQLYTIDN

-406 TGLEAQDAD
+406 TGLQTENAD
-415 VTNLVIPS
+415 VTDLVIPS
-423 TVRYNGVTYA
+423 TVRYNNVTYA

-438 DNRYNQNKVRTLTL
+438 DNRYDQNKVRTLTL
-452 PRTLRHINDYGLSD
+452 PRTLRHINDWGLSD

-479 ERMGNY
+479 ERMGEN
-485 IVNNCPQLQRI
+485 IVYNCPQLQRI

-511 NRYYDEY
+511 NSYYEDGY
-518 GNSTYHYLRIVIPR
+518 RTYHYIRIVIPR

-542 AWNTDYNVLIGGDEG
+542 AWNNRTVLIGGDEG
-557 ITVNTGKIA
+557 VTVSTGKIA

-572 VVVEEAGYL
+572 VVIEEAGYL

-595 DDWSKIG
+595 DDWSKIK

-607 TELDLSKALID
+607 TEVDLSKALID
-618 EIPSNA
+618 EIPNEA

-630 IDKVV
+630 IDKVL
-635 LPPTLKKIGSY
+635 LPPTLKKIGTY
-646 AFQNTSLTSV
+646 AFQGTALTSV

-663 TIENNAFGR
+663 TIEGYAFRNAR
-672 VKRLQEVHLPD
+672 QLQEVHLPD
-683 NLTALGGSAFE
+683 SLTSLGTNAFE
-694 YCRNLR
+694 FCSSLHT
-700 AVKIPSKIKVITWYA
+700 VKIPTKLKEIPSYTFQQCK
-715 FRDCS
+715 

-730 ITGFGNESFAGCD
+730 ITGIGDYSFTNCD
-743 LREITLPKSTTAV
+743 LREITLPKSTTWIGQNTFD
-756 GNHAFEGNANLSKVT
+756 GNTNLSKIT
-771 FNEGLIYIGESAF
+771 LNEGLIDIGLYAF
-784 QNTAIDTLNC
+784 RNTAIDTLNC
-794 PSTLRNIYNSAFAGC
+794 PSTLRSIRNSAFAGC
-809 RNLRQIYLNEGLT
+809 SNLRQINLNEGLT
-822 RIEMYALANNKATEI
+822 RIEWSALANNKATEI

-846 AGGAFDDCDS
+846 SRSAFDRCDS

-862 RSVMPPNTDNGC
+862 RSVMPPNTDGNC
-874 PLTSADLTKAILYVP
+874 PLSGTDLTKAVLYVP
-889 VWSLAEYQLA
+889 VWSLSEYQLA
-899 TGWNQ
+899 PGWNQ

-938 DIELTVTNNQITDSQ
+938 DIELTYTSNQITDSQ
-953 GNTDYQHGNLTISGR
+953 GNSDYQHGNLTISGR

-980 SPYAKYSYKQN
+980 SPFYKYTKDGN
-991 YYYNENYRHLRPTSL
+991 GYYDNTALIPTCL

-1025 NRWQF
+1025 ERWQF

-1062 AGNAAAV
+1062 AGNTAAV

-1092 DDKNGNYDAA
+1092 NDENGNRYIGA

-1158 FGAPFMVWNSNNQ
+1158 FEAPFMVWNSYRG

-1236 NTHTAAQRTVFNIT
+1236 NSHTAAQRTVFNIT

-1279 AKFTGTEPAV
+1279 AKFTGTEPTV

-1328 LSNQPDGQVTLEDRL
+1328 LSNQPDGQITLEDRL
-1343 TGTKLQLNG
+1343 TGTKQQLNG

-1374 AVATGINAATVNEAD
+1374 AVATGINAATANETD

-1407 PGLYIKGGKKGI
+1407 PGLYIKGGKKVI

>member
-1 MCLTICGTYTPVKCP
+1 
-16 IEIIIIE
+16 
-23 RTTNITFLTLTHTT
+23 

-100 LAMADSSSVVTPVLP
+100 LAMADSSSVVTPVQP
-115 DQGTTTPTDSIGNG
+115 DQGTTTPTDSIGNS
-129 GAGDAE
+129 GAGDTDQ
-135 EVVPDTIPFAQLWKH
+135 VLPDTIPFAQLWKH
-150 NSWRSTNEKA
+150 NSWQSTNKEA

-171 CNRPTKLT
+171 CSRPTKLS
-179 FNYSCYNGSYGT
+179 FNYAYKNRYSEIH
-191 FQVTLNDSTI
+191 VTLNDSTI
-201 ISRGNWDSTEDRL
+201 IRDGAWYSTESRH

-227 ASYYTRYDNY
+227 ASYYTEGENPDDINNQNY
-237 YDPDGLN
+237 N
-244 EYCYARISGIA
+244 YARISDIA
-255 TDDVQANATAY
+255 TDDVQSNATAY
-266 LSGLADYPALKQE
+266 LGALADYPALKQE

-285 NSSAAP
+285 NYNAAP
-291 DDEALYNTLAATL
+291 DNEALYNTLAATL
-304 NDVRTAVSYYPLIQK
+304 NDVRKAVSYYPLIQK

-340 ALGRAIDVN
+340 ALGRAINVN

-382 NTDQRYTIDN
+382 NTNQRYTIDN

-415 VTNLVIPS
+415 VTDLVIPS

-809 RNLRQIYLNEGLT
+809 RNLRQINLNEGLT
-822 RIEMYALANNKATEI
+822 RIETYALANNKATEI

-980 SPYAKYSYKQN
+980 SPYAKYSYEQN

-1092 DDKNGNYDAA
+1092 NDKNGNYDAA

-1236 NTHTAAQRTVFNIT
+1236 NAHTAAQRTVFNIT

-1343 TGTKLQLNG
+1343 TGTRLQLNG

-1374 AVATGINAATVNEAD
+1374 AVATGINAATANEAD
-1389 RNDDTYTLDGRKV
+1389 HNDDTYTLDGRKV

-1407 PGLYIKGGKKGI
+1407 PGLYIKGGKKVI

>member
-1 MCLTICGTYTPVKCP
+1 
-16 IEIIIIE
+16 
-23 RTTNITFLTLTHTT
+23 

-45 CSHKA
+45 QGHKA
-50 TQVLPLSKG
+50 VHVLPLSKG

-100 LAMADSSSVVTPVLP
+100 IAIADSSEVVSPVLP
-115 DQGTTTPTDSIGNG
+115 DQGTTAPTDSIGNG
-129 GAGDAE
+129 GAGDTE
-135 EVVPDTIPFAQLWKH
+135 EVLPDTIPFAQLWKH
-150 NSWRSTNEKA
+150 NRYIVYGGTEGTVEQK
-160 GSTTQQSWEII
+160 SWEII
-171 CNRPTKLT
+171 ARRETKLS
-179 FNYSCYNGSYGT
+179 FSYGT
-191 FQVTLNDSTI
+191 ADDQWNFYTQIFIDDERVREMNGGTYNNTFSVTLTPGRHILTFKNECYGEADSTTYAF
-201 ISRGNWDSTEDRL
+201 ISDIATEDA
-214 YQIDLPAGRYVLK
+214 Q
-227 ASYYTRYDNY
+227 T
-237 YDPDGLN
+237 
-244 EYCYARISGIA
+244 
-255 TDDVQANATAY
+255 NATAFVNA
-266 LSGLADYPALKQE
+266 LEGYPALKQE

-285 NSSAAP
+285 NYNAAP
-291 DDEALYNTLAATL
+291 DNEALYNTLAATL
-304 NDVRTAVSYYPLIQK
+304 NDVRKAVSYYPLIQK

-349 TSTSANYLAAFD
+349 SSTSADYLAAFD
-361 ALETSIAVQVSS
+361 ALETSIAVQVTSDQS
-373 NQKIDDWAF
+373 IDDWAF
-382 NTDQRYTIDN
+382 NTDKRYTIDN

-398 QDHKVAAC
+398 QEHKVAAC
-406 TGLEAQDAD
+406 TGLQTEDAD
-415 VTNLVIPS
+415 VTDLVIPS
-423 TVRYNGVTYA
+423 TVRYNDVTYA

-452 PRTLRHINDYGLSD
+452 PRTLRHINDWGLSD

-479 ERMGNY
+479 ERMGEN
-485 IVNNCPQLQRI
+485 IVYNCPQLQRI

-511 NRYYDEY
+511 NSYHEDGYR
-518 GNSTYHYLRIVIPR
+518 TYHYIRIVIPR

-557 ITVNTGKIA
+557 ITVSTGKIA

-595 DDWSKIG
+595 DDWSKIK

-624 FNGRWA
+624 FSGRWA

-635 LPPTLKKIGSY
+635 LPPTLKKIGTY
-646 AFQNTSLTSV
+646 AFASTSLTSV

-663 TIENNAFGR
+663 AIEQYAFSQ
-672 VKRLQEVHLPD
+672 VKQLQEVHLPD
-683 NLTALGGSAFE
+683 SLTSLGRYAFE
-694 YCRNLR
+694 KCRSLR
-700 AVKIPSKIKVITWYA
+700 TVKIPTKLKEIPWYA
-715 FRDCS
+715 FDGCK

-730 ITGFGNESFAGCD
+730 ITSFGDYSFRSCD
-743 LREITLPKSTTAV
+743 LREITLPKSTTWV
-756 GNHAFEGNANLSKVT
+756 GGSAFNGNANLSKVT
-771 FNEGLIYIGESAF
+771 LNEGLVDIWTYAF

-794 PSTLRNIYNSAFAGC
+794 PSTLRNIYSNAFRDC
-809 RNLRQIYLNEGLT
+809 TNLRQINLNEGLT
-822 RIEMYALANNKATEI
+822 RIESGALANNKATEI

-846 AGGAFDDCDS
+846 AGGAFYDCDS

-862 RSVMPPNTDNGC
+862 RSVMPPNTDGNC
-874 PLTSADLTKAILYVP
+874 PLSGTDLTKAVLYVP
-889 VWSLAEYQLA
+889 VWSLSEYQLA

-953 GNTDYQHGNLTISGR
+953 NNSDYQHGNLTISGR

-980 SPYAKYSYKQN
+980 APYAKYAYEGGGYN
-991 YYYNENYRHLRPTSL
+991 YYNDYRYLRPTSL

-1092 DDKNGNYDAA
+1092 NDKNGNYDAA

-1196 VDQESIT
+1196 VDQENIT

-1374 AVATGINAATVNEAD
+1374 AVATGINAATANEAD

-1407 PGLYIKGGKKGI
+1407 PGLYIKGGKKVI

>member
-1 MCLTICGTYTPVKCP
+1 
-16 IEIIIIE
+16 
-23 RTTNITFLTLTHTT
+23 

-100 LAMADSSSVVTPVLP
+100 LAVADSSSVVTPVQP
-115 DQGTTTPTDSIGNG
+115 DQGTTTPTDSIGNS
-129 GAGDAE
+129 GAGDTE
-135 EVVPDTIPFAQLWKH
+135 QVLPDTIPFAQLWKH
-150 NSWRSTNEKA
+150 NSWQSTNKEA

-171 CNRPTKLT
+171 CSRPTKLS
-179 FNYSCYNGSYGT
+179 FNYAYKNRYSEIH
-191 FQVTLNDSTI
+191 VTLNDSTI
-201 ISRGNWDSTEDRL
+201 IRDGAWYSTVSRH

-227 ASYYTRYDNY
+227 ASYYTEGENPDDINNQNY
-237 YDPDGLN
+237 N
-244 EYCYARISGIA
+244 YARIGDIA
-255 TDDVQANATAY
+255 IDDAQSNATAF
-266 LSGLADYPALKQE
+266 LGALADYPALKQE

-285 NSSAAP
+285 NSNAAP

-304 NDVRTAVSYYPLIQK
+304 NDVRKAVSYYPLIQK

-349 TSTSANYLAAFD
+349 TSTSADYLAAFD
-361 ALETSIAVQVSS
+361 ALETSIAVQVTS
-373 NQKIDDWAF
+373 NQSIDDWAI
-382 NTDQRYTIDN
+382 NTDQLYTVDN
-392 MGYYLD
+392 MGYYFD
-398 QDHKVAAC
+398 KDHKVAAC
-406 TGLEAQDAD
+406 IGLQTEDAD
-415 VTNLVIPS
+415 VTDLVIPS
-423 TVRYNGVTYA
+423 TVRYNNVTYA

-452 PRTLRHINDYGLSD
+452 PRTLRHINDWGLSD

-479 ERMGNY
+479 ERMGEN
-485 IVNNCPQLQRI
+485 IVYNCPQLQRI

-511 NRYYDEY
+511 NSYYDDY
-518 GNSTYHYLRIVIPR
+518 DGRTYRYLRIVIPR

-542 AWNTDYNVLIGGDEG
+542 AWNTDHNVLIGGDEG

-587 IIEGELNA
+587 IIEGELNS
-595 DDWSKIG
+595 DDWSKIK

-624 FNGRWA
+624 FSGRWA
-630 IDKVV
+630 IDKVL
-635 LPPTLKKIGSY
+635 LPPTLKKIGNY
-646 AFQNTSLTSV
+646 AFQRTSLTSV

-663 TIENNAFGR
+663 TIEEAAFR
-672 VKRLQEVHLPD
+672 QVKQLQEVHLPD
-683 NLTALGGSAFE
+683 SLTSLGRYAFAS
-694 YCRNLR
+694 CRSLR
-700 AVKIPSKIKVITWYA
+700 TVKIPTKLKEIPWYA
-715 FRDCS
+715 FDGCK

-730 ITGFGNESFAGCD
+730 ITSFGDYSFRSCD
-743 LREITLPKSTTAV
+743 LREITLPKSTTWV
-756 GNHAFEGNANLSKVT
+756 GGRAFAENTNLSKVT
-771 FNEGLIYIGESAF
+771 LNEGLIDIWTYAF

-809 RNLRQIYLNEGLT
+809 RNLRQINLNEGLT
-822 RIEMYALANNKATEI
+822 RIEQYALANNKATEI

-862 RSVMPPNTDNGC
+862 RSVMPPNTDGGC
-874 PLTSADLTKAILYVP
+874 PLTSADLTKAVLYVP

-938 DIELTVTNNQITDSQ
+938 DIELTVTNNLITDSQ

-980 SPYAKYSYKQN
+980 SPYAKYSYEQN

-1062 AGNAAAV
+1062 AGNTAAV

-1092 DDKNGNYDAA
+1092 NDKNGSYDAA
-1102 QFTVRPLTTTVN
+1102 LFTVRPLTTTVN

-1158 FGAPFMVWNSNNQ
+1158 FGAPFMVWNSYNG

-1196 VDQESIT
+1196 VDQENIT

-1236 NTHTAAQRTVFNIT
+1236 NAHTAAQRTVFNIT

-1374 AVATGINAATVNEAD
+1374 AVATGINAATANEAD
-1389 RNDDTYTLDGRKV
+1389 HNDDTYTLDGRKV

-1407 PGLYIKGGKKGI
+1407 PGLYIKGGKKVI

>member
-1 MCLTICGTYTPVKCP
+1 
-16 IEIIIIE
+16 
-23 RTTNITFLTLTHTT
+23 

-100 LAMADSSSVVTPVLP
+100 LAVADSSEVVSPVLP
-115 DQGTTTPTDSIGNG
+115 DQGTTTPTDSIDNG
-129 GAGDAE
+129 GTGDTE
-135 EVVPDTIPFAQLWKH
+135 EVLPDTIPFAQLWKH
-150 NSWRSTNEKA
+150 NSWQSTNEAA

-179 FNYSCYNGSYGT
+179 FNYSCNNRNSCT

-201 ISRGNWDSTEDRL
+201 ISKNSWSSTEGQL

-227 ASYYTRYDNY
+227 ASYYTY
-237 YDPDGLN
+237 YENQN
-244 EYCYARISGIA
+244 ENCYARISGIA
-255 TDDVQANATAY
+255 TDDAQANATAY
-266 LSGLADYPALKQE
+266 LGALADCPALKQE

-285 NSSAAP
+285 NYNAAP

-304 NDVRTAVSYYPLIQK
+304 NDVRKAVSYYPLIQK

-349 TSTSANYLAAFD
+349 TSTSADYLAAFD
-361 ALETSIAVQVSS
+361 ALETSIAVQVTSDQS
-373 NQKIDDWAF
+373 IDDWAF

-406 TGLEAQDAD
+406 TGLQTENAD
-415 VTNLVIPS
+415 VTDLVIPS

-438 DNRYNQNKVRTLTL
+438 DNRYDQNKVRTLTL
-452 PRTLRHINDYGLSD
+452 PRTLRHINDWGLSK
-466 YRAITDL
+466 YYAITDL

-485 IVNNCPQLQRI
+485 IVEDCPQLQRI

-503 PTLGSLDN
+503 PTLESLGGGIYYEDGYATD
-511 NRYYDEY
+511 RY
-518 GNSTYHYLRIVIPR
+518 IKIIIPR
-532 ESFHAYRLVN
+532 ESFHAYRLVS
-542 AWNTDYNVLIGGDEG
+542 AWNTDHNVLIGGDEG
-557 ITVNTGKIA
+557 VTVSTGKIA

-572 VVVEEAGYL
+572 VVIEEAGYL

-595 DDWSKIG
+595 DDWSKIK

-618 EIPSNA
+618 EIPSYA

-635 LPPTLKKIGSY
+635 LPPTLKKIGSF
-646 AFQNTSLTSV
+646 AFQGTALTSV

-663 TIENNAFGR
+663 TIKECAFSQ
-672 VKRLQEVHLPD
+672 VKQLQEVHLPD
-683 NLTALGGSAFE
+683 SLTSLGNYAFAE
-694 YCRNLR
+694 CRSLR
-700 AVKIPSKIKVITWYA
+700 TVKIPTKLKTIPDYT
-715 FRDCS
+715 FQNCR

-730 ITGFGNESFAGCD
+730 ITAFEDYSFNNCD
-743 LREITLPKSTTAV
+743 LREITLPKSTTWV
-756 GNHAFEGNANLSKVT
+756 GGNAFNGNTNLSKVT
-771 FNEGLIYIGESAF
+771 LNEGLIDIWAEAF
-784 QNTAIDTLNC
+784 YNTAIDTLNC
-794 PSTLRNIYNSAFAGC
+794 PSTLRNIRNSAFAGC
-809 RNLRQIYLNEGLT
+809 RNLRQINLNEGLT
-822 RIEMYALANNKATEI
+822 RIEVYALANNKATEI

-846 AGGAFDDCDS
+846 AGAAFDGCNS

-862 RSVMPPNTDNGC
+862 HSVMPPNTGGGC
-874 PLTSADLTKAILYVP
+874 PLTVNDLTKAVLYVP
-889 VWSLAEYQLA
+889 VWSLSEYQLA

-938 DIELTVTNNQITDSQ
+938 DIELTVTNNEITDSQ
-953 GNTDYQHGNLTISGR
+953 GNDDYQHGNLTISGR

-980 SPYAKYSYKQN
+980 SPFTKYIYEGGYYDYYSNESYR
-991 YYYNENYRHLRPTSL
+991 YLRPTSL

-1062 AGNAAAV
+1062 AGNTAAV

-1092 DDKNGNYDAA
+1092 NDGNNYYDAA

-1236 NTHTAAQRTVFNIT
+1236 NAHTAAQRTVFNIT

-1374 AVATGINAATVNEAD
+1374 AVATGINAATANEAD
-1389 RNDDTYTLDGRKV
+1389 HNDDTYTLDGRKV

-1407 PGLYIKGGKKGI
+1407 PGLYIKGGKKVI

>member
-1 MCLTICGTYTPVKCP
+1 
-16 IEIIIIE
+16 
-23 RTTNITFLTLTHTT
+23 

-100 LAMADSSSVVTPVLP
+100 LAVADSSEVVSPVLP

-129 GAGDAE
+129 GAGDTE
-135 EVVPDTIPFAQLWKH
+135 EVLPDTIPYEQLLKH
-150 NSWRSTNEKA
+150 NSWLSTNKEA
-160 GSTTQQSWEII
+160 GTTTQQSWEII
-171 CNRPTKLT
+171 CSRPTKLT
-179 FNYSCYNGSYGT
+179 FNYACNNYNAYGT

-201 ISRGNWDSTEDRL
+201 ISRDRWSSTEREL
-214 YQIDLPAGRYVLK
+214 YQIDLPAGRHVLK
-227 ASYYTRYDNY
+227 ASYNTRYGNQ
-237 YDPDGLN
+237 YDLED
-244 EYCYARISGIA
+244 EAYCYAAISDIA
-255 TDDVQANATAY
+255 TDDAQSNATAY
-266 LSGLADYPALKQE
+266 LSGLVDYPALKQE

-285 NSSAAP
+285 NYNAAP
-291 DDEALYNTLAATL
+291 DNEEIYNTLNATL
-304 NDVRTAVSYYPLIQK
+304 NDVRKAVSYYPLIQK

-349 TSTSANYLAAFD
+349 TSTSANYLAAFE

-382 NTDQRYTIDN
+382 NTSQRYTIDN

-398 QDHKVAAC
+398 QEHKVAAC
-406 TGLEAQDAD
+406 TGPQIEDAD
-415 VTNLVIPS
+415 VTDLVIPS
-423 TVRYNGVTYA
+423 TVRYNDVTYA

-466 YRAITDL
+466 YRAITNL

-479 ERMGNY
+479 ERMGNN
-485 IVNNCPQLQRI
+485 IVYNCPKLQRI

-511 NRYYDEY
+511 NSYYDEY
-518 GNSTYHYLRIVIPR
+518 DGRTYHYLRIVIPR
-532 ESFHAYRLVN
+532 ESFHAYRLVS
-542 AWNTDYNVLIGGDEG
+542 AWKTDRTVLIGGDEG
-557 ITVNTGKIA
+557 VTVSTGKIA

-572 VVVEEAGYL
+572 VVIEEAGYL

-595 DDWSKIG
+595 DDWSNIT

-618 EIPSNA
+618 EIPSEA

-635 LPPTLKKIGSY
+635 LPPTLRKIGSC
-646 AFQNTSLTSV
+646 AFQRTALTSV

-663 TIENNAFGR
+663 TIEGNAFSQ
-672 VKRLQEVHLPD
+672 VKQLQEVHLPD
-683 NLTALGGSAFE
+683 SLTSLGNSAFAG
-694 YCRNLR
+694 CRSLR
-700 AVKIPSKIKVITWYA
+700 AVKIPTKLKMVPPYT
-715 FRDCS
+715 FQGCK

-730 ITGFGNESFAGCD
+730 ITGFGNYAFEDCG
-743 LREITLPKSTTAV
+743 LREITLPKSTSWV
-756 GNHAFEGNANLSKVT
+756 GSSAFSVNVNLSKVT
-771 FNEGLIYIGESAF
+771 LNEGLVSISDGAF
-784 QNTAIDTLNC
+784 CQAAIDTLNC
-794 PSTLRNIYNSAFAGC
+794 PSTLRYIANNAFANC
-809 RNLRQIYLNEGLT
+809 TNLRQINLNEGLIG
-822 RIEMYALANNKATEI
+822 IESSALAGNKATEI

-846 AGGAFDDCDS
+846 AGGAFYDCDS

-862 RSVMPPNTDNGC
+862 RSVMPPNTDGGC
-874 PLTSADLTKAILYVP
+874 PLAGTDLTKAVLYVP

-938 DIELTVTNNQITDSQ
+938 DIELTYTSNQITDSHK
-953 GNTDYQHGNLTISGR
+953 NSDYQHGNLTISGR

-980 SPYAKYSYKQN
+980 SPFTKYIYEGGYYD
-991 YYYNENYRHLRPTSL
+991 YYYSEDRRHLRPTSL

-1062 AGNAAAV
+1062 AGNTAAV

-1236 NTHTAAQRTVFNIT
+1236 NAHTAAQRTVFNIT

-1314 LGLHFGTDGTYTIG
+1314 LGLHCGTDGTYTIG

-1343 TGTKLQLNG
+1343 TGTRLQLNG

-1374 AVATGINAATVNEAD
+1374 AVATGINAATANEAD

-1407 PGLYIKGGKKGI
+1407 PGLYIKGGKKVI

>member
-1 MCLTICGTYTPVKCP
+1 
-16 IEIIIIE
+16 
-23 RTTNITFLTLTHTT
+23 

-59 TPAVGIASSSYFAAC
+59 TPTVGIASSSYFAAC

-100 LAMADSSSVVTPVLP
+100 LTVADSSEVVSPVLP

-129 GAGDAE
+129 GAGDTE
-135 EVVPDTIPFAQLWKH
+135 QVLPDTIPFAQLLKH
-150 NSWRSTNEKA
+150 NNWQSTNKEA
-160 GSTTQQSWEII
+160 ESTTQRSWEII
-171 CNRPTKLT
+171 CSRPTKLF
-179 FNYSCYNGSYGT
+179 FNYAYNNYNSFVT

-201 ISRGNWDSTEDRL
+201 IRKHGWGPTKSGH
-214 YQIDLPAGRYVLK
+214 YQIDLPIGRHVLK
-227 ASYYTRYDNY
+227 ASYYTRYDNQ
-237 YDPDGLN
+237 YDVEN
-244 EYCYARISGIA
+244 ENYCYARISDIA
-255 TDDVQANATAY
+255 TNDAQSNATAY

-285 NSSAAP
+285 NSNAAP

-304 NDVRTAVSYYPLIQK
+304 NDVRKAVSYYPLIQK

-349 TSTSANYLAAFD
+349 TSTSADYLAAFD
-361 ALETSIAVQVSS
+361 ALETSIAVQVTS
-373 NQKIDDWAF
+373 NQSIDDWAI
-382 NTDQRYTIDN
+382 NTDQLYTVDN
-392 MGYYLD
+392 MGYYFD
-398 QDHKVAAC
+398 KDHKVAAC
-406 TGLEAQDAD
+406 TGLQVQDAD

-452 PRTLRHINDYGLSD
+452 PRTLRHINDWGLSD
-466 YRAITDL
+466 YRAITNL

-479 ERMGNY
+479 ERMGENVVY
-485 IVNNCPQLQRI
+485 NCPQLRRI

-511 NRYYDEY
+511 ESYSDERAY
-518 GNSTYHYLRIVIPR
+518 IKITIPR
-532 ESFHAYRLVN
+532 ESFHAYRLVS
-542 AWNTDYNVLIGGDEG
+542 AWKTDRTVLIGGDEG
-557 ITVNTGKIA
+557 VTVSTGKIA

-572 VVVEEAGYL
+572 VVIEEAGYL
-581 QEVNKL
+581 PEVNKL
-587 IIEGELNA
+587 IIEGELNS
-595 DDWSKIG
+595 DDWSKIK

-618 EIPSNA
+618 EIPSYA
-624 FNGRWA
+624 FNERWA

-635 LPPTLKKIGSY
+635 LPPTLKKIGTY
-646 AFQNTSLTSV
+646 AFQKTSLTSV

-663 TIENNAFGR
+663 TIAEYAFSNAR
-672 VKRLQEVHLPD
+672 QLQEVHLPD
-683 NLTALGGSAFE
+683 SLTSLGNYAFE
-694 YCRNLR
+694 ECRSLR
-700 AVKIPSKIKVITWYA
+700 TVKIPAKLKEIPWYA
-715 FRDCS
+715 FQHCK
-720 SLQSVELHDS
+720 SLQSVELHDG
-730 ITGFGNESFAGCD
+730 ITGIGDYSFNNCD
-743 LREITLPKSTTAV
+743 LREMTLPKSTTWV
-756 GNHAFEGNANLSKVT
+756 GGNAFNGNTNLSKVT
-771 FNEGLIYIGESAF
+771 LNEGLIDIWAEAF
-784 QNTAIDTLNC
+784 YNTAIDTLNC
-794 PSTLRNIYNSAFAGC
+794 PSTLRNIRNSAFAGC
-809 RNLRQIYLNEGLT
+809 RNLRQINLNEGLT
-822 RIEMYALANNKATEI
+822 RIEVYALANNKATEI

-846 AGGAFDDCDS
+846 AGAAFDGCDS

-862 RSVMPPNTDNGC
+862 RSVMPPNTDGGC
-874 PLTSADLTKAILYVP
+874 PLTVNDLTKAVLYVP
-889 VWSLAEYQLA
+889 VWSLSEYQLA

-938 DIELTVTNNQITDSQ
+938 DIELTYTNNQITDSH
-953 GNTDYQHGNLTISGR
+953 NNSDYQHGNLTISGR

-980 SPYAKYSYKQN
+980 SPFTKYIYEGGYYD
-991 YYYNENYRHLRPTSL
+991 YYYNQNYRHLRPTSL

-1025 NRWQF
+1025 DRWQF

-1092 DDKNGNYDAA
+1092 NDENGNNYYAA

-1236 NTHTAAQRTVFNIT
+1236 NAHTAAQRTVFNIT

-1302 INERPLNNGQAL
+1302 INERPLNNGQAQ

-1407 PGLYIKGGKKGI
+1407 PGLYIKGGKKVI

>member
-1 MCLTICGTYTPVKCP
+1 
-16 IEIIIIE
+16 
-23 RTTNITFLTLTHTT
+23 

-100 LAMADSSSVVTPVLP
+100 LAVADSSEVVSPVLP

-129 GAGDAE
+129 GAGDTE
-135 EVVPDTIPFAQLWKH
+135 EVLPDTIPYEQLLKH
-150 NSWRSTNEKA
+150 NSWLSTNKEA
-160 GSTTQQSWEII
+160 GTTTQQSWEII
-171 CNRPTKLT
+171 CSRPTKLT
-179 FNYSCYNGSYGT
+179 FNYACNNYNAYGT

-201 ISRGNWDSTEDRL
+201 ISRDRWSSTEREL
-214 YQIDLPAGRYVLK
+214 YQIDLPAGRHVLK
-227 ASYYTRYDNY
+227 ASYNTRYGNQ
-237 YDPDGLN
+237 YDLED
-244 EYCYARISGIA
+244 EAYCYAAISDIA
-255 TDDVQANATAY
+255 TDDAQSNATAY
-266 LSGLADYPALKQE
+266 LSGLVDYPALKQE

-285 NSSAAP
+285 NYNAAP
-291 DDEALYNTLAATL
+291 DNEEIYNTLNATL
-304 NDVRTAVSYYPLIQK
+304 NDVRKAVSYYPLIQK

-349 TSTSANYLAAFD
+349 TSTSANYLAAFE

-382 NTDQRYTIDN
+382 NTSQRYTIDN

-398 QDHKVAAC
+398 QEHKVAAC
-406 TGLEAQDAD
+406 TGPQIEDAD
-415 VTNLVIPS
+415 VTDLVIPS
-423 TVRYNGVTYA
+423 TVRYNDVTYA

-466 YRAITDL
+466 YRAITNL

-479 ERMGNY
+479 ERMGNN
-485 IVNNCPQLQRI
+485 IVYNCPKLQRI

-511 NRYYDEY
+511 NSYYDEY
-518 GNSTYHYLRIVIPR
+518 DGRTYHYLRIVIPR
-532 ESFHAYRLVN
+532 ESFHAYRLVS
-542 AWNTDYNVLIGGDEG
+542 AWKTDRTVLIGGDEG
-557 ITVNTGKIA
+557 VTVSTGKIA

-572 VVVEEAGYL
+572 VVIEEAGYL

-595 DDWSKIG
+595 DDWSNIT

-618 EIPSNA
+618 EIPSEA

-635 LPPTLKKIGSY
+635 LPPTLRKIGSC
-646 AFQNTSLTSV
+646 AFQRTALTSV

-663 TIENNAFGR
+663 TIEGNAFSQ
-672 VKRLQEVHLPD
+672 VKQLQEVHLPD
-683 NLTALGGSAFE
+683 SLTSLGNSAFAG
-694 YCRNLR
+694 CRSLR
-700 AVKIPSKIKVITWYA
+700 AVKIPTKLKMVPPYT
-715 FRDCS
+715 FQGCK

-730 ITGFGNESFAGCD
+730 ITGFGNYAFEDCG
-743 LREITLPKSTTAV
+743 LREITLPKSTSWV
-756 GNHAFEGNANLSKVT
+756 GSSAFSVNVNLSKVT
-771 FNEGLIYIGESAF
+771 LNEGLVSISDGAF
-784 QNTAIDTLNC
+784 CQAAIDTLNC
-794 PSTLRNIYNSAFAGC
+794 PSTLRYIANNAFANC
-809 RNLRQIYLNEGLT
+809 TNLRQINLNEGLIG
-822 RIEMYALANNKATEI
+822 IESSALAGNKATEI

-846 AGGAFDDCDS
+846 AGGAFYDCDS

-862 RSVMPPNTDNGC
+862 RSVMPPNTDGGC
-874 PLTSADLTKAILYVP
+874 PLAGTDLTKAVLYVP

-938 DIELTVTNNQITDSQ
+938 DIELTYTSNQITDSHK
-953 GNTDYQHGNLTISGR
+953 NSDYQHGNLTISGR

-980 SPYAKYSYKQN
+980 SPFTKYIYEGGYYD
-991 YYYNENYRHLRPTSL
+991 YYYSEDRRHLRPTSL

-1092 DDKNGNYDAA
+1092 NDENGNRYEAA

-1158 FGAPFMVWNSNNQ
+1158 FEAPFMVWNSNNQ

-1374 AVATGINAATVNEAD
+1374 AVATGINAATTNEAD

-1407 PGLYIKGGKKGI
+1407 PGLYIKGGKKVI

>member
-1 MCLTICGTYTPVKCP
+1 
-16 IEIIIIE
+16 
-23 RTTNITFLTLTHTT
+23 

-100 LAMADSSSVVTPVLP
+100 LAMADSSSVVTPVQP

-382 NTDQRYTIDN
+382 NTNQRYTIDN

-406 TGLEAQDAD
+406 TGLEAENAD
-415 VTNLVIPS
+415 VTDLVIPS
-423 TVRYNGVTYA
+423 TVRYNNVTYA

-452 PRTLRHINDYGLSD
+452 PRTLRHINDNGLSD

-485 IVNNCPQLQRI
+485 IVYNCPQLQRI

-503 PTLGSLDN
+503 PTLGSLGDDS
-511 NRYYDEY
+511 YYEDGY
-518 GNSTYHYLRIVIPR
+518 RAYRHLRIVIPR

-557 ITVNTGKIA
+557 VTVSTGKIA

-572 VVVEEAGYL
+572 VVIEEAGYL

-618 EIPSNA
+618 EIPSYA
-624 FNGRWA
+624 FNERWA

-646 AFQNTSLTSV
+646 AFQRTSLTSV

-663 TIENNAFGR
+663 TIEENAFSQVR
-672 VKRLQEVHLPD
+672 QLQEVHLPD
-683 NLTALGGSAFE
+683 SLTSLGRYAFE
-694 YCRNLR
+694 KCRSLR
-700 AVKIPSKIKVITWYA
+700 TVKIPTKLKEIPWYA
-715 FRDCS
+715 FDGCK

-730 ITGFGNESFAGCD
+730 ITGIGDYSFRNCN
-743 LREITLPKSTTAV
+743 LREITLPKSTTWV
-756 GNHAFEGNANLSKVT
+756 GGYAFNGNSNLSKVT
-771 FNEGLIYIGESAF
+771 LNEGLIDIWAYAF
-784 QNTAIDTLNC
+784 QDTAIDTLNC
-794 PSTLRNIYNSAFAGC
+794 PSTLRNIYNAAFAGC
-809 RNLRQIYLNEGLT
+809 RNLRQINLNEGLT
-822 RIEMYALANNKATEI
+822 RIEQYALANNKATEI

-862 RSVMPPNTDNGC
+862 RSVMPPNTGSSC
-874 PLTSADLTKAILYVP
+874 PLTSSDLTKAVLYVP

-980 SPYAKYSYKQN
+980 SPYAKYSYEGGDWH
-991 YYYNENYRHLRPTSL
+991 YYNDNYRHLRPTSL

-1080 AGKGYIMQCYKP
+1080 AGKGYIMQCFKP
-1092 DDKNGNYDAA
+1092 NDKNGSYDAA

-1196 VDQESIT
+1196 VDQENIT

-1228 RIRAAYDS
+1228 RIRADYDS
-1236 NTHTAAQRTVFNIT
+1236 NAHTAAQRTVFNIT

-1374 AVATGINAATVNEAD
+1374 AVATGINAATANEAD

-1407 PGLYIKGGKKGI
+1407 PGLYIKGGKKVI

>member
-1 MCLTICGTYTPVKCP
+1 
-16 IEIIIIE
+16 
-23 RTTNITFLTLTHTT
+23 

-100 LAMADSSSVVTPVLP
+100 LAVADSSEVVSPVLP
-115 DQGTTTPTDSIGNG
+115 DQGTTAPTDSIDNG
-129 GAGDAE
+129 GAGDTE
-135 EVVPDTIPFAQLWKH
+135 QVLPDTIPFAQLLMH
-150 NSWRSTNEKA
+150 NNWQSTNIED
-160 GSTTQQSWEII
+160 GSTTRQSWEII

-179 FNYSCYNGSYGT
+179 FNYACQNYNARGL
-191 FQVTLNDSTI
+191 FQVTLNDSVI
-201 ISRGNWDSTEDRL
+201 ISRSRWDSTDGEA
-214 YQIDLPAGRYVLK
+214 YQIDLPVGRYVLK
-227 ASYYTRYDNY
+227 ASYHINY
-237 YDPDGLN
+237 YDEN
-244 EYCYARISGIA
+244 CYARISDIA
-255 TDDVQANATAY
+255 IDDAQANATAF
-266 LSGLADYPALKQE
+266 LGALADYPALKQE
-279 LQTALD
+279 LQTAID
-285 NSSAAP
+285 NSNAAP
-291 DDEALYNTLAATL
+291 DDEALYNTLNATL
-304 NDVRTAVSYYPLIQK
+304 NDVRKAVSYYPLIQK

-349 TSTSANYLAAFD
+349 TSTSADYLAAFD
-361 ALETSIAVQVSS
+361 ALETSIAVQVTS
-373 NQKIDDWAF
+373 NQSIDDWAF

-406 TGLEAQDAD
+406 TGLEAENAD
-415 VTNLVIPS
+415 VTDLVIPS

-452 PRTLRHINDYGLSD
+452 PRTLRHINDGGLSD

-479 ERMGNY
+479 ERMGEN
-485 IVNNCPQLQRI
+485 IVYNCPQLQRI

-511 NRYYDEY
+511 NSYYEDGY
-518 GNSTYHYLRIVIPR
+518 RTYHYIRIVIPR

-542 AWNTDYNVLIGGDEG
+542 AWNTDHNVLIGGDEG
-557 ITVNTGKIA
+557 ITVSTGKIA

-595 DDWSKIG
+595 DDWSKIK

-618 EIPSNA
+618 EIPNEA

-630 IDKVV
+630 IDKVL
-635 LPPTLKKIGSY
+635 LPPTLKKIGTY
-646 AFQNTSLTSV
+646 AFQGTALTSV

-663 TIENNAFGR
+663 TIEGYAFSNAR
-672 VKRLQEVHLPD
+672 QLQEVHLPD
-683 NLTALGGSAFE
+683 SLTSLGNYAFE
-694 YCRNLR
+694 ECRSLR
-700 AVKIPSKIKVITWYA
+700 TVKIPTKLKTIPDYT
-715 FRDCS
+715 FQNCR
-720 SLQSVELHDS
+720 SLQRVELHDS
-730 ITGFGNESFAGCD
+730 ITAFEDYSFNNCD
-743 LREITLPKSTTAV
+743 LREITLPKSTTWV
-756 GNHAFEGNANLSKVT
+756 GGSAFRGNTNLSKVT
-771 FNEGLIYIGESAF
+771 LNEGLIDIWTYAF

-794 PSTLRNIYNSAFAGC
+794 PSTLRNIYSSAFAGC
-809 RNLRQIYLNEGLT
+809 RNLRQINLNEGLT
-822 RIEMYALANNKATEI
+822 RIEVYALANNKATEI

-846 AGGAFDDCDS
+846 AGAAFDGCDS

-862 RSVMPPNTDNGC
+862 RSVMPPNTDGGC
-874 PLTSADLTKAILYVP
+874 PLTVNDLTKAVLYVP
-889 VWSLAEYQLA
+889 VWSLSEYQLA

-938 DIELTVTNNQITDSQ
+938 DIELTYTNNQITDSH
-953 GNTDYQHGNLTISGR
+953 NNSDYQHGNLTISGR

-980 SPYAKYSYKQN
+980 SPFTKYIYEGGYYD
-991 YYYNENYRHLRPTSL
+991 YYYNQNYRHLRPTSL

-1025 NRWQF
+1025 DRWQF

-1092 DDKNGNYDAA
+1092 NDENGNNYYAA

-1236 NTHTAAQRTVFNIT
+1236 NAHTAAQRTVFNIT

-1407 PGLYIKGGKKGI
+1407 PGLYIKGGKKVI

>member
-1 MCLTICGTYTPVKCP
+1 
-16 IEIIIIE
+16 
-23 RTTNITFLTLTHTT
+23 

-406 TGLEAQDAD
+406 TGLEAENAD
-415 VTNLVIPS
+415 VTDLVIPS

-452 PRTLRHINDYGLSD
+452 PRTLRHINDWGLSD

-479 ERMGNY
+479 ERMGEN
-485 IVNNCPQLQRI
+485 IVYNCPQLQRI

-511 NRYYDEY
+511 NSYHEDGYR
-518 GNSTYHYLRIVIPR
+518 TYHYIRIVIPR

-542 AWNTDYNVLIGGDEG
+542 AWNTDHNVLIGGDEG

-595 DDWSKIG
+595 DDWSKIK

-624 FNGRWA
+624 FSGRWA

-635 LPPTLKKIGSY
+635 LPPTLKKIGSF
-646 AFQNTSLTSV
+646 AFQGTALTSV

-663 TIENNAFGR
+663 TIKECAFSQVR
-672 VKRLQEVHLPD
+672 QLQEVHLPD
-683 NLTALGGSAFE
+683 SLTSLGNYAFAE
-694 YCRNLR
+694 CRSLR
-700 AVKIPSKIKVITWYA
+700 TVKIPTKLKTIPDYT
-715 FRDCS
+715 FQNCR

-730 ITGFGNESFAGCD
+730 ITAFEDYSFNNCD
-743 LREITLPKSTTAV
+743 LREITLPKSTTWV
-756 GNHAFEGNANLSKVT
+756 GGSAFKGNANLSKVT
-771 FNEGLIYIGESAF
+771 LNEGLVDIWTYAF

-794 PSTLRNIYNSAFAGC
+794 PSTLRNIYSNAFRDC
-809 RNLRQIYLNEGLT
+809 TNLRQINLNEGLT
-822 RIEMYALANNKATEI
+822 RIESGALANNKATEI

-846 AGGAFDDCDS
+846 AGGAFYDCDS

-862 RSVMPPNTDNGC
+862 RSVMPPNTDGNC
-874 PLTSADLTKAILYVP
+874 PLSGTDLTKAVLYVP
-889 VWSLAEYQLA
+889 VWSLSEYQLA

-980 SPYAKYSYKQN
+980 SPYAKYYYKGGDH
-991 YYYNENYRHLRPTSL
+991 YYNNDYRYLRPTSL

-1092 DDKNGNYDAA
+1092 NDKNGNYYAA

-1228 RIRAAYDS
+1228 RIRADYDS
-1236 NTHTAAQRTVFNIT
+1236 NAHTAAQRTVFNIT

-1374 AVATGINAATVNEAD
+1374 AVATGINAATANEAD

-1407 PGLYIKGGKKGI
+1407 PGLYIKGGKKVI

>member
-1 MCLTICGTYTPVKCP
+1 
-16 IEIIIIE
+16 
-23 RTTNITFLTLTHTT
+23 

-45 CSHKA
+45 RSHKA
-50 TQVLPLSKG
+50 MQVLPLSKG
-59 TPAVGIASSSYFAAC
+59 TPAVGIASNSYFAAC

-85 LMFCPVQVMASRAPR
+85 LMCCPMQVMASRAPR
-100 LAMADSSSVVTPVLP
+100 LAAADSSEVVSPVLP
-115 DQGTTTPTDSIGNG
+115 GGGSTTTPTDSIGNG
-129 GAGDAE
+129 GAAGDTEA
-135 EVVPDTIPFAQLWKH
+135 VPDTIPFSKLSKYDNWQSNNTEAY
-150 NSWRSTNEKA
+150 
-160 GSTTQQSWEII
+160 STTQQSWEII

-179 FNYSCYNGSYGT
+179 FNYTCQNYNAYGT
-191 FQVTLNDSTI
+191 FEVTLNDSVI
-201 ISRGNWDSTEDRL
+201 VSRTRYNSTTGEA

-227 ASYYTRYDNY
+227 ASYYTRYN
-237 YDPDGLN
+237 N
-244 EYCYARISGIA
+244 NAENVSNYCYARISDIA
-255 TDDVQANATAY
+255 TDDAQANATAY
-266 LSGLADYPALKQE
+266 LESLTAYPGLKQE

-285 NSSAAP
+285 SYNATP
-291 DDEALYNTLAATL
+291 DDEALYNTLATTY
-304 NDVRTAVSYYPLIQK
+304 NNVRKAVSYYPLILK
-319 DIVVAD
+319 DIIVAD

-349 TSTSANYLAAFD
+349 TSASASYLAAFE

-373 NQKIDDWAF
+373 NQSIDDWAF
-382 NTDQRYTIDN
+382 DTSNRYTIDN

-406 TGLEAQDAD
+406 TGLQTEHAD
-415 VTNLVIPS
+415 VEHLVIPS
-423 TVRYNGVTYA
+423 TVRYNNETYA

-466 YRAITDL
+466 YQAITDI

-479 ERMGNY
+479 ERMGNEVVY
-485 IVNNCPQLQRI
+485 NCPQLKRI

-503 PTLGSLDN
+503 PVLGSLCN
-511 NRYYDEY
+511 NYYYYDEFGDNVLPY
-518 GNSTYHYLRIVIPR
+518 YKITIPR

-542 AWNTDYNVLIGGDEG
+542 AWNTSYNVLIGGDEG
-557 ITVNTGKIA
+557 ITVSTGKLA

-572 VVVEEAGYL
+572 VVVDEAGYL

-595 DDWSKIG
+595 DDWSKIK
-602 QMTNL
+602 QMNNL
-607 TELDLSKALID
+607 TEVDLSKALID
-618 EIPSNA
+618 EIPEVA
-624 FNGRWA
+624 FRDRWA

-635 LPPTLKKIGSY
+635 LPPTLKKIGTY
-646 AFQNTSLTSV
+646 AFQRAALTSV
-656 NIPDNVE
+656 DIPDNVE
-663 TIENNAFGR
+663 TIGNYAFGGAEYM
-672 VKRLQEVHLPD
+672 QEVHLPD
-683 NLTALGGSAFE
+683 SLTSLGEGAFE
-694 YCRNLR
+694 YCRRLR
-700 AVKIPSKIKVITWYA
+700 AVNIPVKIKTIPPYA
-715 FRDCS
+715 LRYCN
-720 SLQSVELHDS
+720 SLQTVILPDS
-730 ITGFGNESFAGCD
+730 ITSIGDHAFEYSD
-743 LREITLPKSTTAV
+743 LREVTIPQSTTWIGVSAFN
-756 GNHAFEGNANLSKVT
+756 GNTNLSKVT
-771 FNEGLIYIGESAF
+771 LNEGLTEIWASAF
-784 QNTAIDTLNC
+784 YNTAIDTLNC
-794 PSTLRNIYNSAFAGC
+794 PSTLRTIYNSAFASC
-809 RNLRQIYLNEGLT
+809 HKLRHINLNEGLV
-822 RIEMYALANNKATEI
+822 RIERYALANNIATEV

-846 AGGAFDDCDS
+846 SGSAFDDCDS
-856 LVTIEA
+856 LVTIETRA
-862 RSVMPPNTDNGC
+862 VMPPNTDGGC
-874 PLTSADLTKAILYVP
+874 PLTGTDLTKAVLYVP

-899 TGWNQ
+899 TGWSS

-938 DIELTVTNNQITDSQ
+938 DIELTYTENQITDSQ

-980 SPYAKYSYKQN
+980 SPYYKYYKDGNSN
-991 YYYNENYRHLRPTSL
+991 YGYYGYGKITPTSL

-1013 AENVTINLWNAT
+1013 AENVVLNLYNL
-1025 NRWQF
+1025 NNCWQF

-1044 VDSTTS
+1044 VDSATS
-1050 WVIRG
+1050 WVIRS

-1062 AGNAAAV
+1062 AGNTSAV
-1069 WQNLSADDVLQ
+1069 WQNLSADDVLE
-1080 AGKGYIMQCYKP
+1080 AGKGYIMHSYRP
-1092 DDKNGNYDAA
+1092 NSESASYDGTKYS

-1114 RQQIFNADN
+1114 RQQIFNADD
-1123 RTVALEEHLAE
+1123 RTVALDEHLAE

-1158 FGAPFMVWNSNNQ
+1158 FEAPFMVWNSYSQ
-1171 NYEAYSPVDD
+1171 NYQAYSPVDD
-1181 SYILAPAEAFFVQRP
+1181 SYILSPAEAFFVQRP
-1196 VDQESIT
+1196 VDQEDIT

-1228 RIRAAYDS
+1228 RIK
-1236 NTHTAAQRTVFNIT
+1236 AAQDSHEAAAPRTVFNIT
-1250 LAKDGQQADRTRV
+1250 LARDGRPADRTRV

-1279 AKFTGTEPAV
+1279 AKFMGTDAAV
-1289 SQIFTINGATRYA
+1289 SQIYTFNGSTRYA
-1302 INERPLNNGQAL
+1302 INERPLDNGQAL
-1314 LGLHFGTDGTYTIG
+1314 LGLHFGADGTYTIG
-1328 LSNQPDGQVTLEDRL
+1328 LSTQPDGQVTLEDRL
-1343 TGTKLQLNG
+1343 TGTKQQLN
-1352 TAGYSFTAKAG
+1352 TITGYSFTAKAG
-1363 DSTDRFVLHFD
+1363 DSADRFVLHFD
-1374 AVATGINAATVNEAD
+1374 AVATGINSATTATEAD
-1389 RNDDTYTLDGRKV
+1389 RNAGTYTLDGRKV

-1407 PGLYIKGGKKGI
+1407 PGLYIKGGKKVF
-1419 K
+1419 KK

>member
-1 MCLTICGTYTPVKCP
+1 
-16 IEIIIIE
+16 
-23 RTTNITFLTLTHTT
+23 

-100 LAMADSSSVVTPVLP
+100 LAVADSSEVVSPVLP

-129 GAGDAE
+129 GAGDTE
-135 EVVPDTIPFAQLWKH
+135 EVLPDTIPYEQLLMH
-150 NSWRSTNEKA
+150 NNWRSTNKED

-171 CNRPTKLT
+171 CKRPTKLF
-179 FNYSCYNGSYGT
+179 FNFAYNNRNSGGT
-191 FQVTLNDSTI
+191 FQVTLNDSI
-201 ISRGNWDSTEDRL
+201 IINRPWYSIDGET
-214 YQIDLPAGRYVLK
+214 YKIDLPVGRYVLK
-227 ASYYTRYDNY
+227 ASYHINY
-237 YDPDGLN
+237 YDEN
-244 EYCYARISGIA
+244 CYARISDIA
-255 TDDVQANATAY
+255 TDDAQIHATAY
-266 LSGLADYPALKQE
+266 LGALAGYPPLKQE

-285 NSSAAP
+285 NYNAAP

-304 NDVRTAVSYYPLIQK
+304 NDVRKAVSYYPLIQK

-349 TSTSANYLAAFD
+349 TSTSADYLAAFD

-373 NQKIDDWAF
+373 NQSIDDWAF
-382 NTDQRYTIDN
+382 NTSQRYTIDN

-406 TGLEAQDAD
+406 TGLEAENAD
-415 VTNLVIPS
+415 VTDLVIPS

-485 IVNNCPQLQRI
+485 IVEDCPQLQRI

-503 PTLGSLDN
+503 PTLESLGGDSYYEDGYATD
-511 NRYYDEY
+511 RY
-518 GNSTYHYLRIVIPR
+518 IKIIIPR
-532 ESFHAYRLVN
+532 ESFHAYRLVS
-542 AWNTDYNVLIGGDEG
+542 AWNTDHNVLIGGDEG
-557 ITVNTGKIA
+557 VTVSTGKIA

-572 VVVEEAGYL
+572 VVIEEAGYL

-595 DDWSKIG
+595 DDWSKIK

-618 EIPSNA
+618 EIPSYA
-624 FNGRWA
+624 FNERWA

-635 LPPTLKKIGSY
+635 LPPTLKKIGSC
-646 AFQNTSLTSV
+646 AFQRTSLTSV

-663 TIENNAFGR
+663 TIEESAFSQVR
-672 VKRLQEVHLPD
+672 QLQEVHLPD
-683 NLTALGGSAFE
+683 SLTSLGRYAFAS
-694 YCRNLR
+694 CRSLR
-700 AVKIPSKIKVITWYA
+700 TVKIPTKLKEIPWYT
-715 FRDCS
+715 FDGCN

-730 ITGFGNESFAGCD
+730 ITGIGDYSFRNCN
-743 LREITLPKSTTAV
+743 LREITLPKSTTWV
-756 GNHAFEGNANLSKVT
+756 GGNAFEENVNLSKVT
-771 FNEGLIYIGESAF
+771 LNEGLIDIWASAF
-784 QNTAIDTLNC
+784 QDTAIDTLNC
-794 PSTLRNIYNSAFAGC
+794 PSTLRNIYNSAFARC
-809 RNLRQIYLNEGLT
+809 NNLRQINLNEGLT
-822 RIEMYALANNKATEI
+822 RIEVYALADNMATEI

-846 AGGAFDDCDS
+846 AGAAFSNCNS

-862 RSVMPPNTDNGC
+862 RSVMPPNTGGGC
-874 PLTSADLTKAILYVP
+874 PLTVNDLTKAVLYVP
-889 VWSLAEYQLA
+889 VWSLSEYQLA

-953 GNTDYQHGNLTISGR
+953 NNSDYQHGNLTISGR

-980 SPYAKYSYKQN
+980 APYAKYAYEGGGYN
-991 YYYNENYRHLRPTSL
+991 YYNDYRYLRPTSL

-1025 NRWQF
+1025 DRWQF

-1050 WVIRG
+1050 WVIRS

-1080 AGKGYIMQCYKP
+1080 AGKGYIMQCFKP
-1092 DDKNGNYDAA
+1092 NDKNGSYDAA

-1196 VDQESIT
+1196 VDQENIT

-1343 TGTKLQLNG
+1343 TGIKQQLNG

-1374 AVATGINAATVNEAD
+1374 AVATGINAATANEAYH
-1389 RNDDTYTLDGRKV
+1389 NDDTYTLDGRKV

-1407 PGLYIKGGKKGI
+1407 PGLYIKGGKKVI